1 MNFLDGYGYTP
12 HNLDMPDFG
21 KDAEKI
27 EADEP
32 VVPIARPGTTLP
44 EPDGFSGAVG
54 ALARGFETG
63 YIVAD
68 EGLTWH
74 RVKEKEIE
82 LDDKFLKRSA
92 QNDRKMGAYQ
102 TTYEDSWLFQGSQFL
117 GTMAGSF
124 KDPTMAATSATA
136 GALSMTGVGTA
147 ITAPLMLAGIYSSS
161 SKIEGGNAYKT
172 LIQEK
177 VPDSI
182 ARDLADQVGMI
193 NGSIEAV
200 GTLVL
205 GKAVSPLL
213 RSMVAKY
220 APKHIKGLAPITPG
234 YAAAASIKGLGIGV
248 VEEVL
253 TETFQE
259 VVTAYSEEKAKSIG
273 ALLKD
278 PATEEEIYDRLWD
291 TAVSTFKGAAT
302 LGLLGGGFTAHM
314 YYGQVKQAKAGADFF
329 GNLNGAAQ
337 DIKEARNPYEAARS
351 FIATQMGKTE
361 DNEQHT
367 VYVRADEFSQA
378 MQEAGVTI
386 DELRAAF
393 PDVAK
398 KLETALENGG
408 DVEMEA
414 ETFAQSIAG
423 SPLGMQ
429 LQQHARLDPSAPSYA
444 EAVRVAQE
452 YRAMQKDLIKH
463 TFTSEEEADKFL
475 GRIENS
481 ELKKKSE
488 EIVDRLQSQIVAA
501 NPRFKP
507 SEARAQAKMAA
518 AMVINLAKRANIPVD
533 KIDALVPQVVAGN
546 TPGGG
551 DGLSQAA
558 DDSLY
563 QKRTKAEPK
572 NTVKVYKLMRIMRD
586 ENGQVKRDANGQPLL
601 YALFIDSATPI
612 EMGTWYDAESPEMRV
627 LQTLPTGIHLCDN
640 ASDNTMT
647 FAEYVAAHPE
657 VKGRANRTRPGKADI
672 KWATDHGMRFMEI
685 KDASSSDAKRA
696 SKRYGDARR
705 YYNLGLNGPGAVT
718 PYALRA
724 GWHAAS
730 APSMRQIAVRNS
742 VTGAMDI
749 RADDMVWVE
758 GEMPADIDYQTE
770 ADATADG
777 DLATKMPT
785 DGFYRFYTNA
795 DKSKRKAGLDWMIGG
810 AFRPT
815 RIISDAE
822 ARSVIDQQ
830 NAELGA
836 EIPYDYGREGGRNF
850 NAETMEY
857 DEPAGDEYLQRVS
870 TALPSKAQV
879 KKGEYPDPAFVR
891 AWASYSEALKNSE
904 FTEKVAAALLALPG
918 MKGAANGKGGLEAI
932 EPIIERMADNL
943 VWLFSKIPEE
953 KRDRARKWYDGG
965 HKAAVAWAER
975 YGLYVRQTAAVIA
988 IFSPQNG
995 WFNNMT
1001 NAERLLDIYFG
1012 ARRSK
1017 PNSAHSKALREACLK
1032 EEEFKYADIRG
1043 KTLEQLISE
1052 GNLRAAA
1059 LWVRTYDAVHNP
1071 SSYNVLTPEGGVGGK
1086 ELTDKGAE
1094 KRAFFMGTATI
1105 AKALSVI
1112 VDGSVANI
1120 SEKIGT
1126 QFKVRDFYN
1135 NIYDPSNI
1143 NAVTVDTHAVG
1154 ADTLSVV
1161 SSVSQSV
1168 KENFGSIKNAA
1179 SGQNG
1184 TYPFHFEAYRRAA
1197 ERCGVSPREMQSITW
1212 EAIRV
1217 LFESDD
1223 KNELR
1228 QPVEEIWAAH
1238 DRGEIT
1244 ADEARDKIF
1253 DVAGGFSEFAW
1264 EKTPF
1269 TDKITETYDRK
1280 HVKLYDDITPPKSE
1294 PVLTFEVAPDPKDAE
1309 AVAMWDQLTPEDK
1322 LAVTQEV
1329 APWVLEQI
1337 AAQTQTYISEPVLQ
1351 RGGYLGTSNYSLL
1364 CHIADGGDYVKA
1376 GRLLASYLRQE
1387 SVMAISPDSG
1397 EGMFES
1403 KIIRISLPG
1412 YTTEQIDDL
1421 YVNYVDKVRDK
1432 NGERLIVGHSTA
1444 EGVMLISVDAK
1455 NIDEI
1460 KAGLDKQFATL
1471 KDPITYGVDDAY
1483 TGFLEP
1489 FNEQEKDNA
1498 DSRDDSGRE
1507 GGIRQEASAGYDAN
1521 LQSATDALVKEAIQ
1535 RRIERK
1541 QDDGSASVSGGD
1553 RGQRQTVRS
1562 GLPLRDGA
1570 LSDKSVEFQTAK
1582 HYGKPIPGSTSVL
1595 GFHFSSEGRDV
1606 LDSSFYGTG
1615 LRGREAERLSD
1626 AANQDIRHRTFFYAD
1641 ADAGVIPERGV
1652 GTHIHVVHLDNVY
1665 NTSEDPLGIVAEAN
1679 AKGENVERTIMQ
1691 AGFDGYYIPYVDS
1704 WQQGAVCL
1712 VGEHKVEVEQKGT
1725 FTFPPGNMKPGI
1737 KGTYVNLFSNKLNP
1751 EQVSAIKDLQSK
1763 YGYRVVQV
1771 SKDGSSLNYPPAAEA
1786 EVKAIIGDDVFAK
1799 LKKYGNVYDGRTYQ
1813 QTAFHGTGATFD
1825 AFSLDHVGEGTGK
1838 ATHGYGLYFTADRKV
1853 AEKYSNMVA
1862 DDNGNVY
1869 EVDVPEDDELIDEE
1883 ATISEQP
1890 ERVRDAIQELFDDE
1904 YGFEIPR
1911 SWNGRMIYQQIILFE
1926 EGFQEIDDVPDDYL
1940 IDIENDELAGNAQL
1954 ASERLNSLGIKGL
1967 RFTGDDG
1974 DKSFVIWD
1982 EKSIKKLDFKP
1993 DEKLIERAVENFGT
2007 TKNTKEAFYILP
2019 DGRMLDGSG
2028 RHWGADERDIAG
2040 QRQVDHQDIT
2050 EVIDD
2055 YDSPSDAMYKWM
2067 GRTGA
2072 MRFDQIVGIASV
2084 ARKPTP
2090 EQLKILKKV
2099 SKGKY
2104 LALSL
2109 QTPEGRIVDDAEFD
2123 HASPDQIDEFFEE
2136 ALEKAAQGVQG
2147 AYAQTDDARGSFSPS
2162 RNTVTLGAQADLST
2176 FSHEM
2181 GHWYLENLF
2190 KMARMEGVDA
2200 TVLEDV
2206 QTMLDTFGLKSVEEW
2221 EALDHEHKTKLH
2233 ERFAYSVELYLATGR
2248 APTKQTQGFF
2258 SRLGSWI
2265 RGVYRR
2271 YGGVETSLGETYRQ
2285 LFNEELPPISPEVKR
2300 VMDRMIASEENMVEA
2315 ERVVGFTPLFEKKPE
2330 GMSDEDWNALQRDRD
2345 EAFNAGTERLTAAR
2359 ARDEKWV
2366 NNARSRKLR
2375 EIQRKGKEIRKK
2387 GHAQVVIEVEKRP
2400 EIIAYDALRTGG
2412 KALGIDNLRMDPDSL
2427 KYFGI
2432 GDETIEKLKAMHVCR
2447 KGGLSPEDTRKLLY
2461 PVARFKSVKRMI
2473 SALLTAADKD
2483 EIIEKE
2489 VELRCK
2495 ERHSEF
2501 FDPVK
2506 MDRLVTEALI
2516 TEARARM
2523 LATELKY
2530 LAGKDG
2536 LSSSVYVEAARRAA
2550 ADMLA
2555 DMPLAKVSA
2564 KRFMMAAAAASRKAF
2579 AALAKGNREEA
2590 IRQKRIQMVNH
2601 QAALL
2606 AMDLEKGRRKFD
2618 DLRKFAFR
2626 TDKKLSA
2633 GYDLG
2638 VIAYLRAI
2646 LVQTG
2651 NGPKGVDP
2659 SEATRYLLQV
2669 SQYADDK
2676 QREKYARYQ
2685 TILDQ
2690 HSKVRIEP
2698 GKMTVAQF
2706 QQILEDIQGLKRL
2719 AIEEKTLLLDGRRM
2733 EVEDAVDELVAQ
2745 LESLKLKPVAFGVNR
2760 AVSDNERRTKLLY
2773 TIKAFVS
2780 RVESW
2785 CASADAGNEGKPFQK
2800 YIFRPIAQ
2808 AAAKYRVE
2816 NMHLQKALNDIIRP
2830 LMDNWA
2836 NVRDIEFKDKA
2847 GRVIYTFDR
2856 KAEFIGAM
2864 LHTGNDSNKKK
2875 LLLGGRGDEGLP
2887 WGAMVEQADGSQVFD
2902 SSDWDNF
2909 VRQAAQTGILTLE
2922 DMKAI
2927 QAIWDL
2933 LEGTKPIIQKAY
2945 FEYYGMYFKEIEA
2958 TPFTL
2963 PLGANGQE
2971 LAFRG
2976 GYVPAVADPDV
2987 HEDQVAFDKKELMDQ
3002 ADFFEMFPVTRPGFS
3017 HERTN
3022 ATRPLRLNV
3031 GLVGSHIQ
3039 KAMKFAMIAPA
3050 ALQVQKILRDPA
3062 FKAAVNAVDRKAINE
3077 MFAPWLKRSVEQ
3089 TVGTPTTEFGRW
3101 LNRMRG
3107 LAGMNLMAGNFV
3119 NALQQTTGLSVALSK
3134 VGVENITN
3142 ALFTLMQSP
3151 RQVVKDVME
3160 KSVFMKARL
3169 EDRAFEFQTELERIA
3184 SPQDP
3189 KKLDQ
3194 LRDFISS
3201 KAYILQTVTQQ
3212 YVDVP
3217 VWLAAYNKAI
3227 AEGRPEEDAIGD
3239 ADSAVRTTQSAFDP
3253 ETVSRVETGSP
3264 LWRSLLV
3271 FYNYFN
3277 MQLNLLGERWMVA
3290 RQTKRYGRFAADAV
3304 LVVVIPA
3311 ILSEIMAGA
3320 FSGFDTGDDDDWDA
3334 VDSLNLMT
3342 SAVGRNIVA
3351 MIPMGGNVLNV
3362 FGTNLAKSDVPGA
3375 SEAARWIFGRNPY
3388 NDRLVSVPIMT
3399 LVEGA
3404 AKAPGQIFRASEGE
3418 GSARAATRGFLD
3430 LVAVATGL
3438 PAGSLKKPVGYAA
3451 GVASGEI
3458 EPEGPLDVIRG
3469 VISGKDASK

>member
-92 QNDRKMGAYQ
+92 QNDRKMRAYQ

-117 GTMAGSF
+117 GTMVGSF

-136 GALSMTGVGTA
+136 GALSMTGVGTT

-475 GRIENS
+475 GSIENS

-507 SEARAQAKMAA
+507 SEVRAQAKMAA

-558 DDSLY
+558 DDSPY
-563 QKRTKAEPK
+563 QKRTKAEPQK
-572 NTVKVYKLMRIMRD
+572 TVKVYK
-586 ENGQVKRDANGQPLL
+586 
-601 YALFIDSATPI
+601 
-612 EMGTWYDAESPEMRV
+612 
-627 LQTLPTGIHLCDN
+627 
-640 ASDNTMT
+640 
-647 FAEYVAAHPE
+647 
-657 VKGRANRTRPGKADI
+657 
-672 KWATDHGMRFMEI
+672 
-685 KDASSSDAKRA
+685 
-696 SKRYGDARR
+696 
-705 YYNLGLNGPGAVT
+705 
-718 PYALRA
+718 
-724 GWHAAS
+724 
-730 APSMRQIAVRNS
+730 
-742 VTGAMDI
+742 
-749 RADDMVWVE
+749 
-758 GEMPADIDYQTE
+758 
-770 ADATADG
+770 
-777 DLATKMPT
+777 
-785 DGFYRFYTNA
+785 
-795 DKSKRKAGLDWMIGG
+795 
-810 AFRPT
+810 PT

-857 DEPAGDEYLQRVS
+857 DESAGDEYLQRVS

-904 FTEKVAAALLALPG
+904 FTEKVAAALLGLPG

-943 VWLFSKIPEE
+943 VWLFNKVPEE

-975 YGLYVRQTAAVIA
+975 YGLHVRQTAAVIA

-995 WFNNMT
+995 WFYNMT

-1017 PNSAHSKALREACLK
+1017 PNRAHSEALREACLK
-1032 EEEFKYADIRG
+1032 EKESKYADIRG

-1280 HVKLYDDITPPKSE
+1280 HVKLYDDIVQPKPE

-1364 CHIADGGDYVKA
+1364 CHIADGGDYVKV

-1387 SVMAISPDSG
+1387 SVMAISPDNG

-1403 KIIRISLPG
+1403 KIIHISLPG

-1421 YVNYVDKVRDK
+1421 YVNHVDKVRNK
-1432 NGERLIVGHSTA
+1432 EGERLIVGHSTA

-1455 NIDEI
+1455 DVDEI
-1460 KAGLDKQFATL
+1460 TNGLEAEFAKL
-1471 KDPITYGVDDAY
+1471 DNPVKYDVQDAY

-1489 FNEQEKDNA
+1489 YSEQEKNNA
-1498 DSRDDSGRE
+1498 TYQDDSGRV
-1507 GGIRQEASAGYDAN
+1507 GGIPQEASAGYDAN

-1535 RRIERK
+1535 RRIEHN
-1541 QDDGSASVSGGD
+1541 QNDESASVSGGD

-1737 KGTYVNLFSNKLNP
+1737 KGTYINLFSNKLNP

-1771 SKDGSSLNYPPAAEA
+1771 SKDGSSLNYPPVAEA

-1883 ATISEQP
+1883 ATLSEQP

-2040 QRQVDHQDIT
+2040 QRQVDQQDIT

-2162 RNTVTLGAQADLST
+2162 RNTITLGAQADLST

-2206 QTMLDTFGLKSVEEW
+2206 QTMLDTFGLKSVDEW

-2387 GHAQVVIEVEKRP
+2387 VHAQVVIEVEKRP

-2489 VELRCK
+2489 VERRCK

-2685 TILDQ
+2685 AILDQ

-2760 AVSDNERRTKLLY
+2760 AVTDNERRTKLLY

-2816 NMHLQKALNDIIRP
+2816 NMRLQKALNDIIRP

-2933 LEGTKPIIQKAY
+2933 LEGAKPIIQKAY

-3418 GSARAATRGFLD
+3418 GSARAATRSFLD

>member
-117 GTMAGSF
+117 GTMVGSF

-234 YAAAASIKGLGIGV
+234 YAAAASIEGLGIGV

-378 MQEAGVTI
+378 MQGAGVTI

-475 GRIENS
+475 GSIENS

-518 AMVINLAKRANIPVD
+518 AMVINLAKRANISVD
-533 KIDALVPQVVAGN
+533 KIDALVPQV
-546 TPGGG
+546 
-551 DGLSQAA
+551 
-558 DDSLY
+558 
-563 QKRTKAEPK
+563 
-572 NTVKVYKLMRIMRD
+572 
-586 ENGQVKRDANGQPLL
+586 
-601 YALFIDSATPI
+601 
-612 EMGTWYDAESPEMRV
+612 
-627 LQTLPTGIHLCDN
+627 
-640 ASDNTMT
+640 
-647 FAEYVAAHPE
+647 
-657 VKGRANRTRPGKADI
+657 
-672 KWATDHGMRFMEI
+672 
-685 KDASSSDAKRA
+685 
-696 SKRYGDARR
+696 
-705 YYNLGLNGPGAVT
+705 
-718 PYALRA
+718 
-724 GWHAAS
+724 
-730 APSMRQIAVRNS
+730 
-742 VTGAMDI
+742 
-749 RADDMVWVE
+749 
-758 GEMPADIDYQTE
+758 
-770 ADATADG
+770 
-777 DLATKMPT
+777 
-785 DGFYRFYTNA
+785 
-795 DKSKRKAGLDWMIGG
+795 
-810 AFRPT
+810 
-815 RIISDAE
+815 
-822 ARSVIDQQ
+822 
-830 NAELGA
+830 
-836 EIPYDYGREGGRNF
+836 
-850 NAETMEY
+850 
-857 DEPAGDEYLQRVS
+857 
-870 TALPSKAQV
+870 
-879 KKGEYPDPAFVR
+879 
-891 AWASYSEALKNSE
+891 
-904 FTEKVAAALLALPG
+904 
-918 MKGAANGKGGLEAI
+918 
-932 EPIIERMADNL
+932 
-943 VWLFSKIPEE
+943 
-953 KRDRARKWYDGG
+953 
-965 HKAAVAWAER
+965 
-975 YGLYVRQTAAVIA
+975 
-988 IFSPQNG
+988 
-995 WFNNMT
+995 
-1001 NAERLLDIYFG
+1001 
-1012 ARRSK
+1012 
-1017 PNSAHSKALREACLK
+1017 
-1032 EEEFKYADIRG
+1032 
-1043 KTLEQLISE
+1043 
-1052 GNLRAAA
+1052 
-1059 LWVRTYDAVHNP
+1059 
-1071 SSYNVLTPEGGVGGK
+1071 
-1086 ELTDKGAE
+1086 
-1094 KRAFFMGTATI
+1094 
-1105 AKALSVI
+1105 
-1112 VDGSVANI
+1112 
-1120 SEKIGT
+1120 
-1126 QFKVRDFYN
+1126 
-1135 NIYDPSNI
+1135 
-1143 NAVTVDTHAVG
+1143 
-1154 ADTLSVV
+1154 
-1161 SSVSQSV
+1161 
-1168 KENFGSIKNAA
+1168 
-1179 SGQNG
+1179 
-1184 TYPFHFEAYRRAA
+1184 
-1197 ERCGVSPREMQSITW
+1197 
-1212 EAIRV
+1212 
-1217 LFESDD
+1217 
-1223 KNELR
+1223 
-1228 QPVEEIWAAH
+1228 
-1238 DRGEIT
+1238 
-1244 ADEARDKIF
+1244 
-1253 DVAGGFSEFAW
+1253 VAGGFSEFAW

-1280 HVKLYDDITPPKSE
+1280 HVKLYDDIVQPKPE

-1387 SVMAISPDSG
+1387 SVMAISPDNG

-1403 KIIRISLPG
+1403 KIIHISLPG

-1421 YVNYVDKVRDK
+1421 YVNHVDKVRNK
-1432 NGERLIVGHSTA
+1432 EGERLIVGHSTA

-1455 NIDEI
+1455 DVDEI
-1460 KAGLDKQFATL
+1460 TNGLEAEFAKL
-1471 KDPITYGVDDAY
+1471 DNPVKYDVQDAY

-1489 FNEQEKDNA
+1489 YSEQEKNNA
-1498 DSRDDSGRE
+1498 TYQDDSGRV
-1507 GGIRQEASAGYDAN
+1507 GGIPQEASAGYDAN

-1582 HYGKPIPGSTSVL
+1582 HYGKPISGSTSVL

-1626 AANQDIRHRTFFYAD
+1626 AANQDIHHRTFFYAD

-1679 AKGENVERTIMQ
+1679 AKGENFERTIMQ

-1737 KGTYVNLFSNKLNP
+1737 KGTYVNLFSNKLSP

-1763 YGYRVVQV
+1763 YGYRVAQV
-1771 SKDGSSLNYPPAAEA
+1771 SKDGSSLYYPPAAEA

-1838 ATHGYGLYFTADRKV
+1838 ATHGYGLYFTANRKV

-1869 EVDVPEDDELIDEE
+1869 EVDVPEDDQLIDEE
-1883 ATISEQP
+1883 ATLSEQP

-2162 RNTVTLGAQADLST
+2162 RNTITLGAQADLST

-2206 QTMLDTFGLKSVEEW
+2206 QTMLDTFGLKSVDEW

-2248 APTKQTQGFF
+2248 APTKQTHGFF

-2387 GHAQVVIEVEKRP
+2387 VHAQVVIEVEKRP

-2427 KYFGI
+2427 KDFGI

-2489 VELRCK
+2489 VERRCK

-2669 SQYADDK
+2669 SLYADDK

-2685 TILDQ
+2685 AILDQ

-2760 AVSDNERRTKLLY
+2760 AVTDNERRTKLLY

-2816 NMHLQKALNDIIRP
+2816 NMRLQKALNDIIRP

-2933 LEGTKPIIQKAY
+2933 LERTKPIIQKAY

>member
-117 GTMAGSF
+117 GTMVGSF
-124 KDPTMAATSATA
+124 KDPMMAATSATA
-136 GALSMTGVGTA
+136 GALSMTGVGTT

-378 MQEAGVTI
+378 MQGAGVTI

-423 SPLGMQ
+423 SPLGIQ

-507 SEARAQAKMAA
+507 SEARAQAKMAT

-533 KIDALVPQVVAGN
+533 KIDALVPQV
-546 TPGGG
+546 
-551 DGLSQAA
+551 
-558 DDSLY
+558 
-563 QKRTKAEPK
+563 
-572 NTVKVYKLMRIMRD
+572 
-586 ENGQVKRDANGQPLL
+586 
-601 YALFIDSATPI
+601 
-612 EMGTWYDAESPEMRV
+612 
-627 LQTLPTGIHLCDN
+627 
-640 ASDNTMT
+640 
-647 FAEYVAAHPE
+647 
-657 VKGRANRTRPGKADI
+657 
-672 KWATDHGMRFMEI
+672 
-685 KDASSSDAKRA
+685 
-696 SKRYGDARR
+696 
-705 YYNLGLNGPGAVT
+705 
-718 PYALRA
+718 
-724 GWHAAS
+724 
-730 APSMRQIAVRNS
+730 
-742 VTGAMDI
+742 
-749 RADDMVWVE
+749 
-758 GEMPADIDYQTE
+758 
-770 ADATADG
+770 
-777 DLATKMPT
+777 
-785 DGFYRFYTNA
+785 
-795 DKSKRKAGLDWMIGG
+795 
-810 AFRPT
+810 
-815 RIISDAE
+815 
-822 ARSVIDQQ
+822 
-830 NAELGA
+830 
-836 EIPYDYGREGGRNF
+836 
-850 NAETMEY
+850 
-857 DEPAGDEYLQRVS
+857 
-870 TALPSKAQV
+870 
-879 KKGEYPDPAFVR
+879 
-891 AWASYSEALKNSE
+891 
-904 FTEKVAAALLALPG
+904 
-918 MKGAANGKGGLEAI
+918 
-932 EPIIERMADNL
+932 
-943 VWLFSKIPEE
+943 
-953 KRDRARKWYDGG
+953 
-965 HKAAVAWAER
+965 
-975 YGLYVRQTAAVIA
+975 
-988 IFSPQNG
+988 
-995 WFNNMT
+995 
-1001 NAERLLDIYFG
+1001 
-1012 ARRSK
+1012 
-1017 PNSAHSKALREACLK
+1017 
-1032 EEEFKYADIRG
+1032 
-1043 KTLEQLISE
+1043 
-1052 GNLRAAA
+1052 
-1059 LWVRTYDAVHNP
+1059 
-1071 SSYNVLTPEGGVGGK
+1071 
-1086 ELTDKGAE
+1086 
-1094 KRAFFMGTATI
+1094 
-1105 AKALSVI
+1105 
-1112 VDGSVANI
+1112 
-1120 SEKIGT
+1120 
-1126 QFKVRDFYN
+1126 
-1135 NIYDPSNI
+1135 
-1143 NAVTVDTHAVG
+1143 
-1154 ADTLSVV
+1154 
-1161 SSVSQSV
+1161 
-1168 KENFGSIKNAA
+1168 
-1179 SGQNG
+1179 
-1184 TYPFHFEAYRRAA
+1184 
-1197 ERCGVSPREMQSITW
+1197 
-1212 EAIRV
+1212 
-1217 LFESDD
+1217 
-1223 KNELR
+1223 
-1228 QPVEEIWAAH
+1228 
-1238 DRGEIT
+1238 
-1244 ADEARDKIF
+1244 
-1253 DVAGGFSEFAW
+1253 VAGGFSEFAW

-1280 HVKLYDDITPPKSE
+1280 HVKLYDDIMPPKPE

-1329 APWVLEQI
+1329 APWVVEQI

-1387 SVMAISPDSG
+1387 SVMAISPDNG

-1403 KIIRISLPG
+1403 KIIHISLPG

-1421 YVNYVDKVRDK
+1421 YVNHVDKVRNK
-1432 NGERLIVGHSTA
+1432 EGERLIVGHSTA

-1455 NIDEI
+1455 DVDEI
-1460 KAGLDKQFATL
+1460 TNGLEAEFAKL
-1471 KDPITYGVDDAY
+1471 DNPVKYDVQDAY

-1489 FNEQEKDNA
+1489 YSEQEKNNA
-1498 DSRDDSGRE
+1498 TYQDDSGRV
-1507 GGIRQEASAGYDAN
+1507 GGIPQEASAGYDAN

-1626 AANQDIRHRTFFYAD
+1626 TANQDIRHRTFFYAD

-1786 EVKAIIGDDVFAK
+1786 EVKAIIGEDVFAK

-1813 QTAFHGTGATFD
+1813 QTAFHGTGSTFD

-1869 EVDVPEDDELIDEE
+1869 EVDVPEDDQLIDEE
-1883 ATISEQP
+1883 ATLSEQP

-1940 IDIENDELAGNAQL
+1940 IDIENDELAGNTQL

-2162 RNTVTLGAQADLST
+2162 RNTITLGAQADLST

-2206 QTMLDTFGLKSVEEW
+2206 QTMLDTFGLKSVDEW

-2387 GHAQVVIEVEKRP
+2387 VHAQVVIEVEKRP

-2427 KYFGI
+2427 KDFGI

-2489 VELRCK
+2489 VERRCK
-2495 ERHSEF
+2495 ECHSEF

-2579 AALAKGNREEA
+2579 AALAKGNREDA

-2669 SQYADDK
+2669 SLYADDK

-2685 TILDQ
+2685 AILDQ

-2760 AVSDNERRTKLLY
+2760 AVTDNERRTKLLY

-2816 NMHLQKALNDIIRP
+2816 NMRLQKALNDIIRP

-3253 ETVSRVETGSP
+3253 ETVARVETGSP

-3311 ILSEIMAGA
+3311 ILSEIMAGV

>member
-117 GTMAGSF
+117 GTMVGSF

-378 MQEAGVTI
+378 MQGAGVTI

-463 TFTSEEEADKFL
+463 TVTSEEEADKFL
-475 GRIENS
+475 GSIENS

-518 AMVINLAKRANIPVD
+518 AMVINLAKRANISVD
-533 KIDALVPQVVAGN
+533 KIDALVPQV
-546 TPGGG
+546 
-551 DGLSQAA
+551 
-558 DDSLY
+558 
-563 QKRTKAEPK
+563 
-572 NTVKVYKLMRIMRD
+572 
-586 ENGQVKRDANGQPLL
+586 
-601 YALFIDSATPI
+601 
-612 EMGTWYDAESPEMRV
+612 
-627 LQTLPTGIHLCDN
+627 
-640 ASDNTMT
+640 
-647 FAEYVAAHPE
+647 
-657 VKGRANRTRPGKADI
+657 
-672 KWATDHGMRFMEI
+672 
-685 KDASSSDAKRA
+685 
-696 SKRYGDARR
+696 
-705 YYNLGLNGPGAVT
+705 
-718 PYALRA
+718 
-724 GWHAAS
+724 
-730 APSMRQIAVRNS
+730 
-742 VTGAMDI
+742 
-749 RADDMVWVE
+749 
-758 GEMPADIDYQTE
+758 
-770 ADATADG
+770 
-777 DLATKMPT
+777 
-785 DGFYRFYTNA
+785 
-795 DKSKRKAGLDWMIGG
+795 
-810 AFRPT
+810 
-815 RIISDAE
+815 
-822 ARSVIDQQ
+822 
-830 NAELGA
+830 
-836 EIPYDYGREGGRNF
+836 
-850 NAETMEY
+850 
-857 DEPAGDEYLQRVS
+857 
-870 TALPSKAQV
+870 
-879 KKGEYPDPAFVR
+879 
-891 AWASYSEALKNSE
+891 
-904 FTEKVAAALLALPG
+904 
-918 MKGAANGKGGLEAI
+918 
-932 EPIIERMADNL
+932 
-943 VWLFSKIPEE
+943 
-953 KRDRARKWYDGG
+953 
-965 HKAAVAWAER
+965 
-975 YGLYVRQTAAVIA
+975 
-988 IFSPQNG
+988 
-995 WFNNMT
+995 
-1001 NAERLLDIYFG
+1001 
-1012 ARRSK
+1012 
-1017 PNSAHSKALREACLK
+1017 
-1032 EEEFKYADIRG
+1032 
-1043 KTLEQLISE
+1043 
-1052 GNLRAAA
+1052 
-1059 LWVRTYDAVHNP
+1059 
-1071 SSYNVLTPEGGVGGK
+1071 
-1086 ELTDKGAE
+1086 
-1094 KRAFFMGTATI
+1094 
-1105 AKALSVI
+1105 
-1112 VDGSVANI
+1112 
-1120 SEKIGT
+1120 
-1126 QFKVRDFYN
+1126 
-1135 NIYDPSNI
+1135 
-1143 NAVTVDTHAVG
+1143 
-1154 ADTLSVV
+1154 
-1161 SSVSQSV
+1161 
-1168 KENFGSIKNAA
+1168 
-1179 SGQNG
+1179 
-1184 TYPFHFEAYRRAA
+1184 
-1197 ERCGVSPREMQSITW
+1197 
-1212 EAIRV
+1212 
-1217 LFESDD
+1217 
-1223 KNELR
+1223 
-1228 QPVEEIWAAH
+1228 
-1238 DRGEIT
+1238 
-1244 ADEARDKIF
+1244 
-1253 DVAGGFSEFAW
+1253 VAGGFSEFAW

-1280 HVKLYDDITPPKSE
+1280 HVKLYDDIVQPKPE

-1387 SVMAISPDSG
+1387 SVMAISPDNG

-1403 KIIRISLPG
+1403 KIIHISLPG

-1421 YVNYVDKVRDK
+1421 YVNHVDKVRNK
-1432 NGERLIVGHSTA
+1432 EGERLIVGHSTA

-1455 NIDEI
+1455 DVDEI
-1460 KAGLDKQFATL
+1460 TNGLEAEFAKL
-1471 KDPITYGVDDAY
+1471 DNPVKYDVQDAY

-1489 FNEQEKDNA
+1489 YSEQEKNNA
-1498 DSRDDSGRE
+1498 TYQDDSGRV
-1507 GGIRQEASAGYDAN
+1507 GGIPQEASAGYDAN

-1626 AANQDIRHRTFFYAD
+1626 AANQDIHHRTFFYAD

-1679 AKGENVERTIMQ
+1679 AKGENFERTIMQ

-1737 KGTYVNLFSNKLNP
+1737 KGTYVNLFSNKLSP

-1763 YGYRVVQV
+1763 YGYRVAQV
-1771 SKDGSSLNYPPAAEA
+1771 SKDGSSLYYPPAAEA

-1838 ATHGYGLYFTADRKV
+1838 ATHGYGLYFTANRKV

-1869 EVDVPEDDELIDEE
+1869 EVDVPEDDQLIDEE
-1883 ATISEQP
+1883 ATLSEQP

-2162 RNTVTLGAQADLST
+2162 RNTITLGAQADLST

-2206 QTMLDTFGLKSVEEW
+2206 QTMLDTFGLKSVDEW

-2387 GHAQVVIEVEKRP
+2387 VHAQVVIEVEKRP

-2427 KYFGI
+2427 KDFGI

-2489 VELRCK
+2489 VERRCK

-2669 SQYADDK
+2669 SLYADDK

-2685 TILDQ
+2685 AILDQ

-2760 AVSDNERRTKLLY
+2760 AVTDNERRTKLLY

-2816 NMHLQKALNDIIRP
+2816 NMRLQKALNDIIRP

-2933 LEGTKPIIQKAY
+2933 LERTKPIIQKAY

>member
-117 GTMAGSF
+117 GTMVGSF

-378 MQEAGVTI
+378 MQGAGVTI

-475 GRIENS
+475 GSIENS

-518 AMVINLAKRANIPVD
+518 AMVINLAKRANISVD
-533 KIDALVPQVVAGN
+533 KIDALVPQV
-546 TPGGG
+546 
-551 DGLSQAA
+551 
-558 DDSLY
+558 
-563 QKRTKAEPK
+563 
-572 NTVKVYKLMRIMRD
+572 
-586 ENGQVKRDANGQPLL
+586 
-601 YALFIDSATPI
+601 
-612 EMGTWYDAESPEMRV
+612 
-627 LQTLPTGIHLCDN
+627 
-640 ASDNTMT
+640 
-647 FAEYVAAHPE
+647 
-657 VKGRANRTRPGKADI
+657 
-672 KWATDHGMRFMEI
+672 
-685 KDASSSDAKRA
+685 
-696 SKRYGDARR
+696 
-705 YYNLGLNGPGAVT
+705 
-718 PYALRA
+718 
-724 GWHAAS
+724 
-730 APSMRQIAVRNS
+730 
-742 VTGAMDI
+742 
-749 RADDMVWVE
+749 
-758 GEMPADIDYQTE
+758 
-770 ADATADG
+770 
-777 DLATKMPT
+777 
-785 DGFYRFYTNA
+785 
-795 DKSKRKAGLDWMIGG
+795 
-810 AFRPT
+810 
-815 RIISDAE
+815 
-822 ARSVIDQQ
+822 
-830 NAELGA
+830 
-836 EIPYDYGREGGRNF
+836 
-850 NAETMEY
+850 
-857 DEPAGDEYLQRVS
+857 
-870 TALPSKAQV
+870 
-879 KKGEYPDPAFVR
+879 
-891 AWASYSEALKNSE
+891 
-904 FTEKVAAALLALPG
+904 
-918 MKGAANGKGGLEAI
+918 
-932 EPIIERMADNL
+932 
-943 VWLFSKIPEE
+943 
-953 KRDRARKWYDGG
+953 
-965 HKAAVAWAER
+965 
-975 YGLYVRQTAAVIA
+975 
-988 IFSPQNG
+988 
-995 WFNNMT
+995 
-1001 NAERLLDIYFG
+1001 
-1012 ARRSK
+1012 
-1017 PNSAHSKALREACLK
+1017 
-1032 EEEFKYADIRG
+1032 
-1043 KTLEQLISE
+1043 
-1052 GNLRAAA
+1052 
-1059 LWVRTYDAVHNP
+1059 
-1071 SSYNVLTPEGGVGGK
+1071 
-1086 ELTDKGAE
+1086 
-1094 KRAFFMGTATI
+1094 
-1105 AKALSVI
+1105 
-1112 VDGSVANI
+1112 
-1120 SEKIGT
+1120 
-1126 QFKVRDFYN
+1126 
-1135 NIYDPSNI
+1135 
-1143 NAVTVDTHAVG
+1143 
-1154 ADTLSVV
+1154 
-1161 SSVSQSV
+1161 
-1168 KENFGSIKNAA
+1168 
-1179 SGQNG
+1179 
-1184 TYPFHFEAYRRAA
+1184 
-1197 ERCGVSPREMQSITW
+1197 
-1212 EAIRV
+1212 
-1217 LFESDD
+1217 
-1223 KNELR
+1223 
-1228 QPVEEIWAAH
+1228 
-1238 DRGEIT
+1238 
-1244 ADEARDKIF
+1244 
-1253 DVAGGFSEFAW
+1253 VAGGFSEFAW

-1280 HVKLYDDITPPKSE
+1280 HVKLYDDIVQPKPE

-1387 SVMAISPDSG
+1387 SVMAISPDNG

-1403 KIIRISLPG
+1403 KIIHISLPG

-1421 YVNYVDKVRDK
+1421 YVNHVDKVRNK
-1432 NGERLIVGHSTA
+1432 EGERLIVGHSTA

-1455 NIDEI
+1455 DVDEI
-1460 KAGLDKQFATL
+1460 TNGLEAEFAKL
-1471 KDPITYGVDDAY
+1471 DNPVKYDVQDAY

-1489 FNEQEKDNA
+1489 YSEQEKNNA
-1498 DSRDDSGRE
+1498 TYQDDSGRV
-1507 GGIRQEASAGYDAN
+1507 GGIPQEASAGYDAN

-1626 AANQDIRHRTFFYAD
+1626 AANQDIHHRTFFYAD

-1679 AKGENVERTIMQ
+1679 AKGENFERTIMQ

-1737 KGTYVNLFSNKLNP
+1737 KGTYVNLFSNKLSP

-1763 YGYRVVQV
+1763 YGYRVAQV
-1771 SKDGSSLNYPPAAEA
+1771 SKDGSSLYYPPAAEA

-1838 ATHGYGLYFTADRKV
+1838 ATHGYGLYFTANRKV

-1869 EVDVPEDDELIDEE
+1869 EVDVPEDDQLIDEE
-1883 ATISEQP
+1883 ATLSEQP

-2162 RNTVTLGAQADLST
+2162 RNTITLGAQADLST

-2206 QTMLDTFGLKSVEEW
+2206 QTMLDTFGLKSVDEW

-2387 GHAQVVIEVEKRP
+2387 VHAQVVIEVEKRP

-2427 KYFGI
+2427 KDFGI

-2489 VELRCK
+2489 VERRCK

-2506 MDRLVTEALI
+2506 MDRLVTEAMI

-2669 SQYADDK
+2669 SLYADDK

-2685 TILDQ
+2685 AILDQ

-2760 AVSDNERRTKLLY
+2760 AVTDNERRTKLLY

-2816 NMHLQKALNDIIRP
+2816 NMRLQKALNDIIRP

-2933 LEGTKPIIQKAY
+2933 LERTKPIIQKAY

>member
-44 EPDGFSGAVG
+44 EPGGFSGAVG

-117 GTMAGSF
+117 GTMVGSF

-378 MQEAGVTI
+378 MQGAGVTI

-475 GRIENS
+475 GSIENS

-518 AMVINLAKRANIPVD
+518 AMVINLAKRANISVD
-533 KIDALVPQVVAGN
+533 KIDALVPQV
-546 TPGGG
+546 
-551 DGLSQAA
+551 
-558 DDSLY
+558 
-563 QKRTKAEPK
+563 
-572 NTVKVYKLMRIMRD
+572 
-586 ENGQVKRDANGQPLL
+586 
-601 YALFIDSATPI
+601 
-612 EMGTWYDAESPEMRV
+612 
-627 LQTLPTGIHLCDN
+627 
-640 ASDNTMT
+640 
-647 FAEYVAAHPE
+647 
-657 VKGRANRTRPGKADI
+657 
-672 KWATDHGMRFMEI
+672 
-685 KDASSSDAKRA
+685 
-696 SKRYGDARR
+696 
-705 YYNLGLNGPGAVT
+705 
-718 PYALRA
+718 
-724 GWHAAS
+724 
-730 APSMRQIAVRNS
+730 
-742 VTGAMDI
+742 
-749 RADDMVWVE
+749 
-758 GEMPADIDYQTE
+758 
-770 ADATADG
+770 
-777 DLATKMPT
+777 
-785 DGFYRFYTNA
+785 
-795 DKSKRKAGLDWMIGG
+795 
-810 AFRPT
+810 
-815 RIISDAE
+815 
-822 ARSVIDQQ
+822 
-830 NAELGA
+830 
-836 EIPYDYGREGGRNF
+836 
-850 NAETMEY
+850 
-857 DEPAGDEYLQRVS
+857 
-870 TALPSKAQV
+870 
-879 KKGEYPDPAFVR
+879 
-891 AWASYSEALKNSE
+891 
-904 FTEKVAAALLALPG
+904 
-918 MKGAANGKGGLEAI
+918 
-932 EPIIERMADNL
+932 
-943 VWLFSKIPEE
+943 
-953 KRDRARKWYDGG
+953 
-965 HKAAVAWAER
+965 
-975 YGLYVRQTAAVIA
+975 
-988 IFSPQNG
+988 
-995 WFNNMT
+995 
-1001 NAERLLDIYFG
+1001 
-1012 ARRSK
+1012 
-1017 PNSAHSKALREACLK
+1017 
-1032 EEEFKYADIRG
+1032 
-1043 KTLEQLISE
+1043 
-1052 GNLRAAA
+1052 
-1059 LWVRTYDAVHNP
+1059 
-1071 SSYNVLTPEGGVGGK
+1071 
-1086 ELTDKGAE
+1086 
-1094 KRAFFMGTATI
+1094 
-1105 AKALSVI
+1105 
-1112 VDGSVANI
+1112 
-1120 SEKIGT
+1120 
-1126 QFKVRDFYN
+1126 
-1135 NIYDPSNI
+1135 
-1143 NAVTVDTHAVG
+1143 
-1154 ADTLSVV
+1154 
-1161 SSVSQSV
+1161 
-1168 KENFGSIKNAA
+1168 
-1179 SGQNG
+1179 
-1184 TYPFHFEAYRRAA
+1184 
-1197 ERCGVSPREMQSITW
+1197 
-1212 EAIRV
+1212 
-1217 LFESDD
+1217 
-1223 KNELR
+1223 
-1228 QPVEEIWAAH
+1228 
-1238 DRGEIT
+1238 
-1244 ADEARDKIF
+1244 
-1253 DVAGGFSEFAW
+1253 VAGGFSEFAW

-1280 HVKLYDDITPPKSE
+1280 HVKLYDDIVQPKPE

-1387 SVMAISPDSG
+1387 SVMAISPDNG

-1403 KIIRISLPG
+1403 KIIHISLPG

-1421 YVNYVDKVRDK
+1421 YVNHVDKVRNK
-1432 NGERLIVGHSTA
+1432 EGERLIVGHSTA

-1455 NIDEI
+1455 DVDEI
-1460 KAGLDKQFATL
+1460 TNGLEAEFAKL
-1471 KDPITYGVDDAY
+1471 DNPVKYDVQDAY

-1489 FNEQEKDNA
+1489 YSEQEKNNA
-1498 DSRDDSGRE
+1498 TYQDDSGRV
-1507 GGIRQEASAGYDAN
+1507 GGIPQEASAGYDAN

-1626 AANQDIRHRTFFYAD
+1626 AANQDIHHRTFFYAD

-1679 AKGENVERTIMQ
+1679 AKGENFERTIMQ

-1737 KGTYVNLFSNKLNP
+1737 KGTYVNLFSNKLSP

-1763 YGYRVVQV
+1763 YGYRVAQV
-1771 SKDGSSLNYPPAAEA
+1771 SKDGSSLYYPPAAEA

-1838 ATHGYGLYFTADRKV
+1838 ATHGYGLYFTANRKV

-1869 EVDVPEDDELIDEE
+1869 EVDVPEDDQLIDEE
-1883 ATISEQP
+1883 ATLSEQP

-2162 RNTVTLGAQADLST
+2162 RNTITLGAQADLST

-2206 QTMLDTFGLKSVEEW
+2206 QTMLDTFGLKSVDEW

-2387 GHAQVVIEVEKRP
+2387 VHAQVVIEVEKRP

-2427 KYFGI
+2427 KDFGI

-2489 VELRCK
+2489 VERRCK

-2669 SQYADDK
+2669 SLYADDK

-2685 TILDQ
+2685 AILDQ

-2760 AVSDNERRTKLLY
+2760 AVTDNERRTKLLY

-2816 NMHLQKALNDIIRP
+2816 NMRLQKALNDIIRP

-2933 LEGTKPIIQKAY
+2933 LERTKPIIQKAY

>member
-117 GTMAGSF
+117 GTMVGSF

-507 SEARAQAKMAA
+507 SEARAQAKMAT

-533 KIDALVPQVVAGN
+533 KIDALVPQVVAG
-546 TPGGG
+546 
-551 DGLSQAA
+551 
-558 DDSLY
+558 
-563 QKRTKAEPK
+563 
-572 NTVKVYKLMRIMRD
+572 
-586 ENGQVKRDANGQPLL
+586 
-601 YALFIDSATPI
+601 
-612 EMGTWYDAESPEMRV
+612 
-627 LQTLPTGIHLCDN
+627 
-640 ASDNTMT
+640 
-647 FAEYVAAHPE
+647 
-657 VKGRANRTRPGKADI
+657 
-672 KWATDHGMRFMEI
+672 
-685 KDASSSDAKRA
+685 
-696 SKRYGDARR
+696 
-705 YYNLGLNGPGAVT
+705 
-718 PYALRA
+718 
-724 GWHAAS
+724 
-730 APSMRQIAVRNS
+730 
-742 VTGAMDI
+742 
-749 RADDMVWVE
+749 
-758 GEMPADIDYQTE
+758 
-770 ADATADG
+770 
-777 DLATKMPT
+777 
-785 DGFYRFYTNA
+785 
-795 DKSKRKAGLDWMIGG
+795 
-810 AFRPT
+810 
-815 RIISDAE
+815 
-822 ARSVIDQQ
+822 
-830 NAELGA
+830 
-836 EIPYDYGREGGRNF
+836 
-850 NAETMEY
+850 
-857 DEPAGDEYLQRVS
+857 
-870 TALPSKAQV
+870 
-879 KKGEYPDPAFVR
+879 
-891 AWASYSEALKNSE
+891 
-904 FTEKVAAALLALPG
+904 
-918 MKGAANGKGGLEAI
+918 
-932 EPIIERMADNL
+932 
-943 VWLFSKIPEE
+943 
-953 KRDRARKWYDGG
+953 
-965 HKAAVAWAER
+965 
-975 YGLYVRQTAAVIA
+975 
-988 IFSPQNG
+988 
-995 WFNNMT
+995 
-1001 NAERLLDIYFG
+1001 
-1012 ARRSK
+1012 
-1017 PNSAHSKALREACLK
+1017 
-1032 EEEFKYADIRG
+1032 
-1043 KTLEQLISE
+1043 
-1052 GNLRAAA
+1052 
-1059 LWVRTYDAVHNP
+1059 
-1071 SSYNVLTPEGGVGGK
+1071 
-1086 ELTDKGAE
+1086 
-1094 KRAFFMGTATI
+1094 
-1105 AKALSVI
+1105 
-1112 VDGSVANI
+1112 
-1120 SEKIGT
+1120 
-1126 QFKVRDFYN
+1126 
-1135 NIYDPSNI
+1135 
-1143 NAVTVDTHAVG
+1143 
-1154 ADTLSVV
+1154 
-1161 SSVSQSV
+1161 
-1168 KENFGSIKNAA
+1168 
-1179 SGQNG
+1179 
-1184 TYPFHFEAYRRAA
+1184 
-1197 ERCGVSPREMQSITW
+1197 
-1212 EAIRV
+1212 
-1217 LFESDD
+1217 
-1223 KNELR
+1223 
-1228 QPVEEIWAAH
+1228 
-1238 DRGEIT
+1238 
-1244 ADEARDKIF
+1244 
-1253 DVAGGFSEFAW
+1253 GFSEFAW
-1264 EKTPF
+1264 EKPPF

-1280 HVKLYDDITPPKSE
+1280 HVKLYDDITPPKPE

-1387 SVMAISPDSG
+1387 SVMAISPDNG

-1421 YVNYVDKVRDK
+1421 YVNYVDKVRNKD
-1432 NGERLIVGHSTA
+1432 GERLIVGHSTA

-1460 KAGLDKQFATL
+1460 KDGLDKQFATL

-1582 HYGKPIPGSTSVL
+1582 RYGKPIPGSTSVL

-1786 EVKAIIGDDVFAK
+1786 EVKAIIGEDVFAK

-1813 QTAFHGTGATFD
+1813 QTAFHGTGSTFD

-1869 EVDVPEDDELIDEE
+1869 EVDVPEDDQLIDEE
-1883 ATISEQP
+1883 ATLSEQP
-1890 ERVRDAIQELFDDE
+1890 EHVRDAIQELFDDE

-2050 EVIDD
+2050 EVIAD

-2162 RNTVTLGAQADLST
+2162 RNTITLGAQADLST

-2206 QTMLDTFGLKSVEEW
+2206 QTMLDTFGLKSVDEW

-2387 GHAQVVIEVEKRP
+2387 VHAQVVIEVEKRP

-2427 KYFGI
+2427 KDFGI

-2489 VELRCK
+2489 VERRCK

-2659 SEATRYLLQV
+2659 SEAIRYLLQV

-2685 TILDQ
+2685 AILDQ

-2760 AVSDNERRTKLLY
+2760 AVTDNERRTKLLY

-2816 NMHLQKALNDIIRP
+2816 NMRLQKALNDIIRP

>member
-117 GTMAGSF
+117 GTMVGSF

-378 MQEAGVTI
+378 MQGAGVTI

-475 GRIENS
+475 GSIENS

-518 AMVINLAKRANIPVD
+518 AMVINLAKRANISVD
-533 KIDALVPQVVAGN
+533 KIDALVPQA
-546 TPGGG
+546 
-551 DGLSQAA
+551 
-558 DDSLY
+558 
-563 QKRTKAEPK
+563 
-572 NTVKVYKLMRIMRD
+572 
-586 ENGQVKRDANGQPLL
+586 
-601 YALFIDSATPI
+601 
-612 EMGTWYDAESPEMRV
+612 
-627 LQTLPTGIHLCDN
+627 
-640 ASDNTMT
+640 
-647 FAEYVAAHPE
+647 
-657 VKGRANRTRPGKADI
+657 
-672 KWATDHGMRFMEI
+672 
-685 KDASSSDAKRA
+685 
-696 SKRYGDARR
+696 
-705 YYNLGLNGPGAVT
+705 
-718 PYALRA
+718 
-724 GWHAAS
+724 
-730 APSMRQIAVRNS
+730 
-742 VTGAMDI
+742 
-749 RADDMVWVE
+749 
-758 GEMPADIDYQTE
+758 
-770 ADATADG
+770 
-777 DLATKMPT
+777 
-785 DGFYRFYTNA
+785 
-795 DKSKRKAGLDWMIGG
+795 
-810 AFRPT
+810 
-815 RIISDAE
+815 
-822 ARSVIDQQ
+822 
-830 NAELGA
+830 
-836 EIPYDYGREGGRNF
+836 
-850 NAETMEY
+850 
-857 DEPAGDEYLQRVS
+857 
-870 TALPSKAQV
+870 
-879 KKGEYPDPAFVR
+879 
-891 AWASYSEALKNSE
+891 
-904 FTEKVAAALLALPG
+904 
-918 MKGAANGKGGLEAI
+918 
-932 EPIIERMADNL
+932 
-943 VWLFSKIPEE
+943 
-953 KRDRARKWYDGG
+953 
-965 HKAAVAWAER
+965 
-975 YGLYVRQTAAVIA
+975 
-988 IFSPQNG
+988 
-995 WFNNMT
+995 
-1001 NAERLLDIYFG
+1001 
-1012 ARRSK
+1012 
-1017 PNSAHSKALREACLK
+1017 
-1032 EEEFKYADIRG
+1032 
-1043 KTLEQLISE
+1043 
-1052 GNLRAAA
+1052 
-1059 LWVRTYDAVHNP
+1059 
-1071 SSYNVLTPEGGVGGK
+1071 
-1086 ELTDKGAE
+1086 
-1094 KRAFFMGTATI
+1094 
-1105 AKALSVI
+1105 
-1112 VDGSVANI
+1112 
-1120 SEKIGT
+1120 
-1126 QFKVRDFYN
+1126 
-1135 NIYDPSNI
+1135 
-1143 NAVTVDTHAVG
+1143 
-1154 ADTLSVV
+1154 
-1161 SSVSQSV
+1161 
-1168 KENFGSIKNAA
+1168 
-1179 SGQNG
+1179 
-1184 TYPFHFEAYRRAA
+1184 
-1197 ERCGVSPREMQSITW
+1197 
-1212 EAIRV
+1212 
-1217 LFESDD
+1217 
-1223 KNELR
+1223 
-1228 QPVEEIWAAH
+1228 
-1238 DRGEIT
+1238 
-1244 ADEARDKIF
+1244 
-1253 DVAGGFSEFAW
+1253 VAGGFSEFAW

-1280 HVKLYDDITPPKSE
+1280 HVKLYDDIVQPKPE

-1387 SVMAISPDSG
+1387 SVMAISPDNG

-1403 KIIRISLPG
+1403 KIIHISLPG

-1421 YVNYVDKVRDK
+1421 YVNHVDKVRNK
-1432 NGERLIVGHSTA
+1432 EGERLIVGHSTA

-1455 NIDEI
+1455 DVDEI
-1460 KAGLDKQFATL
+1460 TNGLEAEFAKL
-1471 KDPITYGVDDAY
+1471 DNPVKYDVQDAY

-1489 FNEQEKDNA
+1489 YSEQEKNNA
-1498 DSRDDSGRE
+1498 TYQDDSGRV
-1507 GGIRQEASAGYDAN
+1507 GGIPQEASAGYDAN

-1626 AANQDIRHRTFFYAD
+1626 AANQDIHHRTFFYAD

-1679 AKGENVERTIMQ
+1679 AKGENFERTIMQ

-1737 KGTYVNLFSNKLNP
+1737 KGTYVNLFSNKLSP

-1763 YGYRVVQV
+1763 YGYRVAQV
-1771 SKDGSSLNYPPAAEA
+1771 SKDGSSLYYPPAAEA

-1838 ATHGYGLYFTADRKV
+1838 ATHGYGLYFTANRKV

-1869 EVDVPEDDELIDEE
+1869 EVDVPEDDQLIDEE
-1883 ATISEQP
+1883 ATLSEQP

-2162 RNTVTLGAQADLST
+2162 RNTITLGAQADLST

-2206 QTMLDTFGLKSVEEW
+2206 QTMLDTFGLKSVDEW

-2387 GHAQVVIEVEKRP
+2387 VHAQVVIEVEKRP

-2427 KYFGI
+2427 KDFGI

-2489 VELRCK
+2489 VERRCK

-2669 SQYADDK
+2669 SLYADDK

-2685 TILDQ
+2685 AILDQ

-2760 AVSDNERRTKLLY
+2760 AVTDNERRTKLLY

-2816 NMHLQKALNDIIRP
+2816 NMRLQKALNDIIRP

-2933 LEGTKPIIQKAY
+2933 LERTKPIIQKAY

>member
-117 GTMAGSF
+117 GTMVGSF

-161 SKIEGGNAYKT
+161 SKIEGGNAHKT

-329 GNLNGAAQ
+329 GNLNGAAK

-378 MQEAGVTI
+378 MQGAGVTI

-475 GRIENS
+475 GSIENS

-533 KIDALVPQVVAGN
+533 KIDALVPQVVAG
-546 TPGGG
+546 
-551 DGLSQAA
+551 
-558 DDSLY
+558 
-563 QKRTKAEPK
+563 
-572 NTVKVYKLMRIMRD
+572 
-586 ENGQVKRDANGQPLL
+586 
-601 YALFIDSATPI
+601 
-612 EMGTWYDAESPEMRV
+612 
-627 LQTLPTGIHLCDN
+627 
-640 ASDNTMT
+640 
-647 FAEYVAAHPE
+647 
-657 VKGRANRTRPGKADI
+657 
-672 KWATDHGMRFMEI
+672 
-685 KDASSSDAKRA
+685 
-696 SKRYGDARR
+696 
-705 YYNLGLNGPGAVT
+705 
-718 PYALRA
+718 
-724 GWHAAS
+724 
-730 APSMRQIAVRNS
+730 
-742 VTGAMDI
+742 
-749 RADDMVWVE
+749 
-758 GEMPADIDYQTE
+758 
-770 ADATADG
+770 
-777 DLATKMPT
+777 
-785 DGFYRFYTNA
+785 
-795 DKSKRKAGLDWMIGG
+795 
-810 AFRPT
+810 
-815 RIISDAE
+815 
-822 ARSVIDQQ
+822 
-830 NAELGA
+830 
-836 EIPYDYGREGGRNF
+836 
-850 NAETMEY
+850 
-857 DEPAGDEYLQRVS
+857 
-870 TALPSKAQV
+870 
-879 KKGEYPDPAFVR
+879 
-891 AWASYSEALKNSE
+891 
-904 FTEKVAAALLALPG
+904 
-918 MKGAANGKGGLEAI
+918 
-932 EPIIERMADNL
+932 
-943 VWLFSKIPEE
+943 
-953 KRDRARKWYDGG
+953 
-965 HKAAVAWAER
+965 
-975 YGLYVRQTAAVIA
+975 
-988 IFSPQNG
+988 
-995 WFNNMT
+995 
-1001 NAERLLDIYFG
+1001 
-1012 ARRSK
+1012 
-1017 PNSAHSKALREACLK
+1017 
-1032 EEEFKYADIRG
+1032 
-1043 KTLEQLISE
+1043 
-1052 GNLRAAA
+1052 
-1059 LWVRTYDAVHNP
+1059 
-1071 SSYNVLTPEGGVGGK
+1071 
-1086 ELTDKGAE
+1086 
-1094 KRAFFMGTATI
+1094 
-1105 AKALSVI
+1105 
-1112 VDGSVANI
+1112 
-1120 SEKIGT
+1120 
-1126 QFKVRDFYN
+1126 
-1135 NIYDPSNI
+1135 
-1143 NAVTVDTHAVG
+1143 
-1154 ADTLSVV
+1154 
-1161 SSVSQSV
+1161 
-1168 KENFGSIKNAA
+1168 
-1179 SGQNG
+1179 
-1184 TYPFHFEAYRRAA
+1184 
-1197 ERCGVSPREMQSITW
+1197 
-1212 EAIRV
+1212 
-1217 LFESDD
+1217 
-1223 KNELR
+1223 
-1228 QPVEEIWAAH
+1228 
-1238 DRGEIT
+1238 
-1244 ADEARDKIF
+1244 
-1253 DVAGGFSEFAW
+1253 GFSEFAW

-1280 HVKLYDDITPPKSE
+1280 HVKLYDDIVQPKPE

-1387 SVMAISPDSG
+1387 SVMAISPDNG

-1403 KIIRISLPG
+1403 KIIHISLPG

-1421 YVNYVDKVRDK
+1421 YVNHVDKVRNK
-1432 NGERLIVGHSTA
+1432 EGERLIVGHSTA

-1455 NIDEI
+1455 DVDEI
-1460 KAGLDKQFATL
+1460 TNGLEAEFAKL
-1471 KDPITYGVDDAY
+1471 DNPVKYDVQDAY

-1489 FNEQEKDNA
+1489 YSEQEKNNA
-1498 DSRDDSGRE
+1498 TYQDDSGRV
-1507 GGIRQEASAGYDAN
+1507 GGIPQEASAGYDAN

-1786 EVKAIIGDDVFAK
+1786 EVKAIIGEDVFAK

-1813 QTAFHGTGATFD
+1813 QTAFHGTGSTFD

-1869 EVDVPEDDELIDEE
+1869 EVDVPEDDQLIDEE

-2040 QRQVDHQDIT
+2040 QRQVDQQDIT

-2162 RNTVTLGAQADLST
+2162 RNTITLGAQADLST

-2206 QTMLDTFGLKSVEEW
+2206 QTMLDTFGLKSVDEW

-2387 GHAQVVIEVEKRP
+2387 VHAQVVIEVEKRP

-2489 VELRCK
+2489 VERRCK

-2590 IRQKRIQMVNH
+2590 IRQKRTQMVNH

-2669 SQYADDK
+2669 FQYADDK

-2685 TILDQ
+2685 AILDQ

-2760 AVSDNERRTKLLY
+2760 AVTDNERRTKLLY

-2816 NMHLQKALNDIIRP
+2816 NMRLQKALNDIIRP
-2830 LMDNWA
+2830 QMDNWA

-2945 FEYYGMYFKEIEA
+2945 FEYYGMYFKEIEV

-3119 NALQQTTGLSVALSK
+3119 NALQQTTGLSVALTK

-3253 ETVSRVETGSP
+3253 ETVARVETGSP

-3418 GSARAATRGFLD
+3418 GSARAATRSFLD

>member
-117 GTMAGSF
+117 GTMVGSF

-136 GALSMTGVGTA
+136 GALSMTGVGTT

-475 GRIENS
+475 GSIENS

-533 KIDALVPQVVAGN
+533 KIDALVPQVVAG
-546 TPGGG
+546 
-551 DGLSQAA
+551 
-558 DDSLY
+558 
-563 QKRTKAEPK
+563 
-572 NTVKVYKLMRIMRD
+572 
-586 ENGQVKRDANGQPLL
+586 
-601 YALFIDSATPI
+601 
-612 EMGTWYDAESPEMRV
+612 
-627 LQTLPTGIHLCDN
+627 
-640 ASDNTMT
+640 
-647 FAEYVAAHPE
+647 
-657 VKGRANRTRPGKADI
+657 
-672 KWATDHGMRFMEI
+672 
-685 KDASSSDAKRA
+685 
-696 SKRYGDARR
+696 
-705 YYNLGLNGPGAVT
+705 
-718 PYALRA
+718 
-724 GWHAAS
+724 
-730 APSMRQIAVRNS
+730 
-742 VTGAMDI
+742 
-749 RADDMVWVE
+749 
-758 GEMPADIDYQTE
+758 
-770 ADATADG
+770 
-777 DLATKMPT
+777 
-785 DGFYRFYTNA
+785 
-795 DKSKRKAGLDWMIGG
+795 
-810 AFRPT
+810 
-815 RIISDAE
+815 
-822 ARSVIDQQ
+822 
-830 NAELGA
+830 
-836 EIPYDYGREGGRNF
+836 
-850 NAETMEY
+850 
-857 DEPAGDEYLQRVS
+857 
-870 TALPSKAQV
+870 
-879 KKGEYPDPAFVR
+879 
-891 AWASYSEALKNSE
+891 
-904 FTEKVAAALLALPG
+904 
-918 MKGAANGKGGLEAI
+918 
-932 EPIIERMADNL
+932 
-943 VWLFSKIPEE
+943 
-953 KRDRARKWYDGG
+953 
-965 HKAAVAWAER
+965 
-975 YGLYVRQTAAVIA
+975 
-988 IFSPQNG
+988 
-995 WFNNMT
+995 
-1001 NAERLLDIYFG
+1001 
-1012 ARRSK
+1012 
-1017 PNSAHSKALREACLK
+1017 
-1032 EEEFKYADIRG
+1032 
-1043 KTLEQLISE
+1043 
-1052 GNLRAAA
+1052 
-1059 LWVRTYDAVHNP
+1059 
-1071 SSYNVLTPEGGVGGK
+1071 
-1086 ELTDKGAE
+1086 
-1094 KRAFFMGTATI
+1094 
-1105 AKALSVI
+1105 
-1112 VDGSVANI
+1112 
-1120 SEKIGT
+1120 
-1126 QFKVRDFYN
+1126 
-1135 NIYDPSNI
+1135 
-1143 NAVTVDTHAVG
+1143 
-1154 ADTLSVV
+1154 
-1161 SSVSQSV
+1161 
-1168 KENFGSIKNAA
+1168 
-1179 SGQNG
+1179 
-1184 TYPFHFEAYRRAA
+1184 
-1197 ERCGVSPREMQSITW
+1197 
-1212 EAIRV
+1212 
-1217 LFESDD
+1217 
-1223 KNELR
+1223 
-1228 QPVEEIWAAH
+1228 
-1238 DRGEIT
+1238 
-1244 ADEARDKIF
+1244 
-1253 DVAGGFSEFAW
+1253 GFSEFAW

-1280 HVKLYDDITPPKSE
+1280 HVKLYDDIVQPKPE

-1387 SVMAISPDSG
+1387 SVMAISPDNG

-1403 KIIRISLPG
+1403 KIIHISLPG

-1421 YVNYVDKVRDK
+1421 YVNHVDKVRNK
-1432 NGERLIVGHSTA
+1432 EGERLIVGHSTA

-1455 NIDEI
+1455 DVDEI
-1460 KAGLDKQFATL
+1460 TNGLEAEFAKL
-1471 KDPITYGVDDAY
+1471 DNPVKYDVQDAY

-1489 FNEQEKDNA
+1489 YSEQEKNNA
-1498 DSRDDSGRE
+1498 TYQDDSGRV
-1507 GGIRQEASAGYDAN
+1507 GGIPQEASAGYDAN

-1553 RGQRQTVRS
+1553 RRQQPNLRS
-1562 GLPLRDGA
+1562 GLPLRAGGI
-1570 LSDKSVEFQTAK
+1570 SDRGIEFQTTK

-1595 GFHFSSEGRDV
+1595 GFHFSSEERHV

-1615 LRGREAERLSD
+1615 MRGRESDRLSD
-1626 AANQDIRHRTFFYAD
+1626 AANQDIRNRTYFYVD
-1641 ADAGVIPERGV
+1641 ADAGVIPETGV

-1665 NTSEDPLGIVAEAN
+1665 NVSEDPLGLVAKAR
-1679 AKGENVERTIMQ
+1679 ADHENFERVIMN
-1691 AGFDGYYIPYVDS
+1691 AGFDGYYKPYEEG
-1704 WQQGAVCL
+1704 WGQGAVCL
-1712 VGEHKVEVEQKGT
+1712 VGDHKIEVEPKGT
-1725 FTFPPGNMKPGI
+1725 YTRPSGNLNPGV
-1737 KGTYVNLFSNKLNP
+1737 KGTYVNLFSNKLSP

-1771 SKDGSSLNYPPAAEA
+1771 SKDGSSLYYPPAAEA

-1799 LKKYGNVYDGRTYQ
+1799 LKKYGNVYDGRTYR

-1869 EVDVPEDDELIDEE
+1869 EVDVPEDDQLIDEE
-1883 ATISEQP
+1883 ATLSEQP

-2162 RNTVTLGAQADLST
+2162 RNTITLGAQADLST

-2206 QTMLDTFGLKSVEEW
+2206 QTMLDTFGLKSVDEW

-2387 GHAQVVIEVEKRP
+2387 VHAQVVIEVEKRP

-2427 KYFGI
+2427 KDFGI

-2489 VELRCK
+2489 VERRCK

-2669 SQYADDK
+2669 SLYADDK

-2685 TILDQ
+2685 AILDQ

-2760 AVSDNERRTKLLY
+2760 AVTDNERRTKLLY

-2816 NMHLQKALNDIIRP
+2816 NMRLQKALNDIIRP

-3418 GSARAATRGFLD
+3418 GSARAATRSFLD

>member
-117 GTMAGSF
+117 GTMVGSF

-136 GALSMTGVGTA
+136 GALSMTGVGTT

-177 VPDSI
+177 LPDSI

-378 MQEAGVTI
+378 MQGAGVTI

-475 GRIENS
+475 GSIENS

-518 AMVINLAKRANIPVD
+518 AMVINLAKRANISVD
-533 KIDALVPQVVAGN
+533 KIDALVPQV
-546 TPGGG
+546 
-551 DGLSQAA
+551 
-558 DDSLY
+558 
-563 QKRTKAEPK
+563 
-572 NTVKVYKLMRIMRD
+572 
-586 ENGQVKRDANGQPLL
+586 
-601 YALFIDSATPI
+601 
-612 EMGTWYDAESPEMRV
+612 
-627 LQTLPTGIHLCDN
+627 
-640 ASDNTMT
+640 
-647 FAEYVAAHPE
+647 
-657 VKGRANRTRPGKADI
+657 
-672 KWATDHGMRFMEI
+672 
-685 KDASSSDAKRA
+685 
-696 SKRYGDARR
+696 
-705 YYNLGLNGPGAVT
+705 
-718 PYALRA
+718 
-724 GWHAAS
+724 
-730 APSMRQIAVRNS
+730 
-742 VTGAMDI
+742 
-749 RADDMVWVE
+749 
-758 GEMPADIDYQTE
+758 
-770 ADATADG
+770 
-777 DLATKMPT
+777 
-785 DGFYRFYTNA
+785 
-795 DKSKRKAGLDWMIGG
+795 
-810 AFRPT
+810 
-815 RIISDAE
+815 
-822 ARSVIDQQ
+822 
-830 NAELGA
+830 
-836 EIPYDYGREGGRNF
+836 
-850 NAETMEY
+850 
-857 DEPAGDEYLQRVS
+857 
-870 TALPSKAQV
+870 
-879 KKGEYPDPAFVR
+879 
-891 AWASYSEALKNSE
+891 
-904 FTEKVAAALLALPG
+904 
-918 MKGAANGKGGLEAI
+918 
-932 EPIIERMADNL
+932 
-943 VWLFSKIPEE
+943 
-953 KRDRARKWYDGG
+953 
-965 HKAAVAWAER
+965 
-975 YGLYVRQTAAVIA
+975 
-988 IFSPQNG
+988 
-995 WFNNMT
+995 
-1001 NAERLLDIYFG
+1001 
-1012 ARRSK
+1012 
-1017 PNSAHSKALREACLK
+1017 
-1032 EEEFKYADIRG
+1032 
-1043 KTLEQLISE
+1043 
-1052 GNLRAAA
+1052 
-1059 LWVRTYDAVHNP
+1059 
-1071 SSYNVLTPEGGVGGK
+1071 
-1086 ELTDKGAE
+1086 
-1094 KRAFFMGTATI
+1094 
-1105 AKALSVI
+1105 
-1112 VDGSVANI
+1112 
-1120 SEKIGT
+1120 
-1126 QFKVRDFYN
+1126 
-1135 NIYDPSNI
+1135 
-1143 NAVTVDTHAVG
+1143 
-1154 ADTLSVV
+1154 
-1161 SSVSQSV
+1161 
-1168 KENFGSIKNAA
+1168 
-1179 SGQNG
+1179 
-1184 TYPFHFEAYRRAA
+1184 
-1197 ERCGVSPREMQSITW
+1197 
-1212 EAIRV
+1212 
-1217 LFESDD
+1217 
-1223 KNELR
+1223 
-1228 QPVEEIWAAH
+1228 
-1238 DRGEIT
+1238 
-1244 ADEARDKIF
+1244 
-1253 DVAGGFSEFAW
+1253 VAGGFSEFAW

-1280 HVKLYDDITPPKSE
+1280 HVKLYDDIVQPKPE

-1337 AAQTQTYISEPVLQ
+1337 AAQTQTYISEPILQ

-1387 SVMAISPDSG
+1387 SVMAISPDNG

-1403 KIIRISLPG
+1403 KIIHISLPG

-1421 YVNYVDKVRDK
+1421 YVNHVDKVRNK
-1432 NGERLIVGHSTA
+1432 EGERLIVGHSTA

-1455 NIDEI
+1455 DVDEI
-1460 KAGLDKQFATL
+1460 TNGLEAEFAKL
-1471 KDPITYGVDDAY
+1471 DNPVKYDVQDAY

-1489 FNEQEKDNA
+1489 YSEQEKNNA
-1498 DSRDDSGRE
+1498 TYQDDSGRV
-1507 GGIRQEASAGYDAN
+1507 GGIPQEASAGYDAN

-1679 AKGENVERTIMQ
+1679 AKGENFERTIMQ

-1737 KGTYVNLFSNKLNP
+1737 KGTYVNLFSNKLSP

-1763 YGYRVVQV
+1763 YGYRVAQV
-1771 SKDGSSLNYPPAAEA
+1771 SKDGSSLYYPPAAEA

-1838 ATHGYGLYFTADRKV
+1838 ATHGYGLYFTANRKV

-1869 EVDVPEDDELIDEE
+1869 EVDVPEDDQLIDEE
-1883 ATISEQP
+1883 ATLSEQP

-2162 RNTVTLGAQADLST
+2162 RNTIALGAQADLST

-2206 QTMLDTFGLKSVEEW
+2206 QTMLDTFGLKSVDEW

-2387 GHAQVVIEVEKRP
+2387 VHAQVVIEVEKRP

-2427 KYFGI
+2427 KDFGI

-2489 VELRCK
+2489 VERRCK

-2638 VIAYLRAI
+2638 VLAYLRAI

-2676 QREKYARYQ
+2676 QREKYVRYQ
-2685 TILDQ
+2685 AILDQ

-2760 AVSDNERRTKLLY
+2760 AVTDNERRTKLLY

-2816 NMHLQKALNDIIRP
+2816 NMRLQKALNDIIRP

-3311 ILSEIMAGA
+3311 ILSEIMAGV

>member
-117 GTMAGSF
+117 GTMVGSF

-136 GALSMTGVGTA
+136 GALSMTGVGTT

-329 GNLNGAAQ
+329 GNLNGAAK

-475 GRIENS
+475 GSIENS

-533 KIDALVPQVVAGN
+533 KIDALVPQVVAG
-546 TPGGG
+546 
-551 DGLSQAA
+551 
-558 DDSLY
+558 
-563 QKRTKAEPK
+563 
-572 NTVKVYKLMRIMRD
+572 
-586 ENGQVKRDANGQPLL
+586 
-601 YALFIDSATPI
+601 
-612 EMGTWYDAESPEMRV
+612 
-627 LQTLPTGIHLCDN
+627 
-640 ASDNTMT
+640 
-647 FAEYVAAHPE
+647 
-657 VKGRANRTRPGKADI
+657 
-672 KWATDHGMRFMEI
+672 
-685 KDASSSDAKRA
+685 
-696 SKRYGDARR
+696 
-705 YYNLGLNGPGAVT
+705 
-718 PYALRA
+718 
-724 GWHAAS
+724 
-730 APSMRQIAVRNS
+730 
-742 VTGAMDI
+742 
-749 RADDMVWVE
+749 
-758 GEMPADIDYQTE
+758 
-770 ADATADG
+770 
-777 DLATKMPT
+777 
-785 DGFYRFYTNA
+785 
-795 DKSKRKAGLDWMIGG
+795 
-810 AFRPT
+810 
-815 RIISDAE
+815 
-822 ARSVIDQQ
+822 
-830 NAELGA
+830 
-836 EIPYDYGREGGRNF
+836 
-850 NAETMEY
+850 
-857 DEPAGDEYLQRVS
+857 
-870 TALPSKAQV
+870 
-879 KKGEYPDPAFVR
+879 
-891 AWASYSEALKNSE
+891 
-904 FTEKVAAALLALPG
+904 
-918 MKGAANGKGGLEAI
+918 
-932 EPIIERMADNL
+932 
-943 VWLFSKIPEE
+943 
-953 KRDRARKWYDGG
+953 
-965 HKAAVAWAER
+965 
-975 YGLYVRQTAAVIA
+975 
-988 IFSPQNG
+988 
-995 WFNNMT
+995 
-1001 NAERLLDIYFG
+1001 
-1012 ARRSK
+1012 
-1017 PNSAHSKALREACLK
+1017 
-1032 EEEFKYADIRG
+1032 
-1043 KTLEQLISE
+1043 
-1052 GNLRAAA
+1052 
-1059 LWVRTYDAVHNP
+1059 
-1071 SSYNVLTPEGGVGGK
+1071 
-1086 ELTDKGAE
+1086 
-1094 KRAFFMGTATI
+1094 
-1105 AKALSVI
+1105 
-1112 VDGSVANI
+1112 
-1120 SEKIGT
+1120 
-1126 QFKVRDFYN
+1126 
-1135 NIYDPSNI
+1135 
-1143 NAVTVDTHAVG
+1143 
-1154 ADTLSVV
+1154 
-1161 SSVSQSV
+1161 
-1168 KENFGSIKNAA
+1168 
-1179 SGQNG
+1179 
-1184 TYPFHFEAYRRAA
+1184 
-1197 ERCGVSPREMQSITW
+1197 
-1212 EAIRV
+1212 
-1217 LFESDD
+1217 
-1223 KNELR
+1223 
-1228 QPVEEIWAAH
+1228 
-1238 DRGEIT
+1238 
-1244 ADEARDKIF
+1244 
-1253 DVAGGFSEFAW
+1253 GFSEFAW

-1280 HVKLYDDITPPKSE
+1280 HVKLYDDIVQPKPE

-1387 SVMAISPDSG
+1387 SVMAISPDNG

-1403 KIIRISLPG
+1403 KIIHISLPG

-1421 YVNYVDKVRDK
+1421 YVNHVDKVRNK
-1432 NGERLIVGHSTA
+1432 EGERLIVGHSTA

-1455 NIDEI
+1455 DVDEI
-1460 KAGLDKQFATL
+1460 TNGLEAEFAKL
-1471 KDPITYGVDDAY
+1471 DNPVKYDVQDAY

-1489 FNEQEKDNA
+1489 YSEQEKNNA
-1498 DSRDDSGRE
+1498 TYQDDSGRV
-1507 GGIRQEASAGYDAN
+1507 GGIPQEASAGYDAN

-1786 EVKAIIGDDVFAK
+1786 EVKAIIGEDVFAK

-1813 QTAFHGTGATFD
+1813 QTAFHGTGSTFD

-1869 EVDVPEDDELIDEE
+1869 EVDVPEDDQLIDEE

-2040 QRQVDHQDIT
+2040 QRQVDQQDIT

-2162 RNTVTLGAQADLST
+2162 RNTITLGAQADLST

-2206 QTMLDTFGLKSVEEW
+2206 QTMLDTFGLKSVDEW

-2387 GHAQVVIEVEKRP
+2387 AHAQVVIEVEKRP

-2427 KYFGI
+2427 KGFGI

-2489 VELRCK
+2489 VERRCK

-2669 SQYADDK
+2669 FQYADDK

-2685 TILDQ
+2685 AILDQ

-2760 AVSDNERRTKLLY
+2760 AVTDNERRTKLLY

-2816 NMHLQKALNDIIRP
+2816 NMRLQKALNDIIRP

-3451 GVASGEI
+3451 GIASGEI

>member
-117 GTMAGSF
+117 GTMVGSF

-329 GNLNGAAQ
+329 GNLNGAAK

-378 MQEAGVTI
+378 MQGAGVTI

-475 GRIENS
+475 GSIENS

-488 EIVDRLQSQIVAA
+488 EIVDRLQSQIVVA

-533 KIDALVPQVVAGN
+533 KIDALVPQVVAG
-546 TPGGG
+546 
-551 DGLSQAA
+551 
-558 DDSLY
+558 
-563 QKRTKAEPK
+563 
-572 NTVKVYKLMRIMRD
+572 
-586 ENGQVKRDANGQPLL
+586 
-601 YALFIDSATPI
+601 
-612 EMGTWYDAESPEMRV
+612 
-627 LQTLPTGIHLCDN
+627 
-640 ASDNTMT
+640 
-647 FAEYVAAHPE
+647 
-657 VKGRANRTRPGKADI
+657 
-672 KWATDHGMRFMEI
+672 
-685 KDASSSDAKRA
+685 
-696 SKRYGDARR
+696 
-705 YYNLGLNGPGAVT
+705 
-718 PYALRA
+718 
-724 GWHAAS
+724 
-730 APSMRQIAVRNS
+730 
-742 VTGAMDI
+742 
-749 RADDMVWVE
+749 
-758 GEMPADIDYQTE
+758 
-770 ADATADG
+770 
-777 DLATKMPT
+777 
-785 DGFYRFYTNA
+785 
-795 DKSKRKAGLDWMIGG
+795 
-810 AFRPT
+810 
-815 RIISDAE
+815 
-822 ARSVIDQQ
+822 
-830 NAELGA
+830 
-836 EIPYDYGREGGRNF
+836 
-850 NAETMEY
+850 
-857 DEPAGDEYLQRVS
+857 
-870 TALPSKAQV
+870 
-879 KKGEYPDPAFVR
+879 
-891 AWASYSEALKNSE
+891 
-904 FTEKVAAALLALPG
+904 
-918 MKGAANGKGGLEAI
+918 
-932 EPIIERMADNL
+932 
-943 VWLFSKIPEE
+943 
-953 KRDRARKWYDGG
+953 
-965 HKAAVAWAER
+965 
-975 YGLYVRQTAAVIA
+975 
-988 IFSPQNG
+988 
-995 WFNNMT
+995 
-1001 NAERLLDIYFG
+1001 
-1012 ARRSK
+1012 
-1017 PNSAHSKALREACLK
+1017 
-1032 EEEFKYADIRG
+1032 
-1043 KTLEQLISE
+1043 
-1052 GNLRAAA
+1052 
-1059 LWVRTYDAVHNP
+1059 
-1071 SSYNVLTPEGGVGGK
+1071 
-1086 ELTDKGAE
+1086 
-1094 KRAFFMGTATI
+1094 
-1105 AKALSVI
+1105 
-1112 VDGSVANI
+1112 
-1120 SEKIGT
+1120 
-1126 QFKVRDFYN
+1126 
-1135 NIYDPSNI
+1135 
-1143 NAVTVDTHAVG
+1143 
-1154 ADTLSVV
+1154 
-1161 SSVSQSV
+1161 
-1168 KENFGSIKNAA
+1168 
-1179 SGQNG
+1179 
-1184 TYPFHFEAYRRAA
+1184 
-1197 ERCGVSPREMQSITW
+1197 
-1212 EAIRV
+1212 
-1217 LFESDD
+1217 
-1223 KNELR
+1223 
-1228 QPVEEIWAAH
+1228 
-1238 DRGEIT
+1238 
-1244 ADEARDKIF
+1244 
-1253 DVAGGFSEFAW
+1253 GFSEFAW

-1280 HVKLYDDITPPKSE
+1280 HVKLYDDIVQPKPE

-1309 AVAMWDQLTPEDK
+1309 AVAMWNQLTPEDK

-1387 SVMAISPDSG
+1387 SVMAISPDNG

-1403 KIIRISLPG
+1403 KIIHISLPG

-1421 YVNYVDKVRDK
+1421 YVNHVDKVRNK
-1432 NGERLIVGHSTA
+1432 EGERLIVGHSTA

-1455 NIDEI
+1455 DVDEI
-1460 KAGLDKQFATL
+1460 TNGLEAEFAKL
-1471 KDPITYGVDDAY
+1471 DNPVKYDVQDAY

-1489 FNEQEKDNA
+1489 YSEQEKNNA
-1498 DSRDDSGRE
+1498 TYQDDSGRV
-1507 GGIRQEASAGYDAN
+1507 GGIPQEASAGYDAN

-1626 AANQDIRHRTFFYAD
+1626 TANQDIRHRTFFYAD

-1786 EVKAIIGDDVFAK
+1786 EVKAIIGEDVFAK

-1813 QTAFHGTGATFD
+1813 QTAFHGTGSTFD

-1869 EVDVPEDDELIDEE
+1869 EVDVPEDDQLIDEE

-2162 RNTVTLGAQADLST
+2162 RNTITLGAQADLST

-2206 QTMLDTFGLKSVEEW
+2206 QTMLDTFGLKSVDEW

-2387 GHAQVVIEVEKRP
+2387 VHAQVVIEVEKRP

-2427 KYFGI
+2427 KDFGI

-2489 VELRCK
+2489 VERRCK

-2669 SQYADDK
+2669 SLYADDK

-2685 TILDQ
+2685 AILDQ

-2760 AVSDNERRTKLLY
+2760 AVTDNERRTKLLY

-2816 NMHLQKALNDIIRP
+2816 NMRLQKALNDIIRP

-2933 LEGTKPIIQKAY
+2933 LAGTKPIIQKAY

-3089 TVGTPTTEFGRW
+3089 TVGTPTTEFCRW

>member
-259 VVTAYSEEKAKSIG
+259 VVTVYSEEKAKSIG

-378 MQEAGVTI
+378 MQGAGVTI

-475 GRIENS
+475 GSIENS

-533 KIDALVPQVVAGN
+533 KIDALVPQVVAG
-546 TPGGG
+546 
-551 DGLSQAA
+551 
-558 DDSLY
+558 
-563 QKRTKAEPK
+563 
-572 NTVKVYKLMRIMRD
+572 
-586 ENGQVKRDANGQPLL
+586 
-601 YALFIDSATPI
+601 
-612 EMGTWYDAESPEMRV
+612 
-627 LQTLPTGIHLCDN
+627 
-640 ASDNTMT
+640 
-647 FAEYVAAHPE
+647 
-657 VKGRANRTRPGKADI
+657 
-672 KWATDHGMRFMEI
+672 
-685 KDASSSDAKRA
+685 
-696 SKRYGDARR
+696 
-705 YYNLGLNGPGAVT
+705 
-718 PYALRA
+718 
-724 GWHAAS
+724 
-730 APSMRQIAVRNS
+730 
-742 VTGAMDI
+742 
-749 RADDMVWVE
+749 
-758 GEMPADIDYQTE
+758 
-770 ADATADG
+770 
-777 DLATKMPT
+777 
-785 DGFYRFYTNA
+785 
-795 DKSKRKAGLDWMIGG
+795 
-810 AFRPT
+810 
-815 RIISDAE
+815 
-822 ARSVIDQQ
+822 
-830 NAELGA
+830 
-836 EIPYDYGREGGRNF
+836 
-850 NAETMEY
+850 
-857 DEPAGDEYLQRVS
+857 
-870 TALPSKAQV
+870 
-879 KKGEYPDPAFVR
+879 
-891 AWASYSEALKNSE
+891 
-904 FTEKVAAALLALPG
+904 
-918 MKGAANGKGGLEAI
+918 
-932 EPIIERMADNL
+932 
-943 VWLFSKIPEE
+943 
-953 KRDRARKWYDGG
+953 
-965 HKAAVAWAER
+965 
-975 YGLYVRQTAAVIA
+975 
-988 IFSPQNG
+988 
-995 WFNNMT
+995 
-1001 NAERLLDIYFG
+1001 
-1012 ARRSK
+1012 
-1017 PNSAHSKALREACLK
+1017 
-1032 EEEFKYADIRG
+1032 
-1043 KTLEQLISE
+1043 
-1052 GNLRAAA
+1052 
-1059 LWVRTYDAVHNP
+1059 
-1071 SSYNVLTPEGGVGGK
+1071 
-1086 ELTDKGAE
+1086 
-1094 KRAFFMGTATI
+1094 
-1105 AKALSVI
+1105 
-1112 VDGSVANI
+1112 
-1120 SEKIGT
+1120 
-1126 QFKVRDFYN
+1126 
-1135 NIYDPSNI
+1135 
-1143 NAVTVDTHAVG
+1143 
-1154 ADTLSVV
+1154 
-1161 SSVSQSV
+1161 
-1168 KENFGSIKNAA
+1168 
-1179 SGQNG
+1179 
-1184 TYPFHFEAYRRAA
+1184 
-1197 ERCGVSPREMQSITW
+1197 
-1212 EAIRV
+1212 
-1217 LFESDD
+1217 
-1223 KNELR
+1223 
-1228 QPVEEIWAAH
+1228 
-1238 DRGEIT
+1238 
-1244 ADEARDKIF
+1244 
-1253 DVAGGFSEFAW
+1253 GFSEFAW

-1280 HVKLYDDITPPKSE
+1280 HVKLYDDITPPKPE

-1329 APWVLEQI
+1329 APWVVEQI

-1387 SVMAISPDSG
+1387 SVMAISPDNG

-1403 KIIRISLPG
+1403 KIIRILLPG

-1421 YVNYVDKVRDK
+1421 YVNYVDKVRNKD
-1432 NGERLIVGHSTA
+1432 GERLIVGHSTA

-1455 NIDEI
+1455 QIDEI
-1460 KAGLDKQFATL
+1460 KTGLDKQFSTL
-1471 KDPITYGVDDAY
+1471 KDSITYGVDDAY

-1679 AKGENVERTIMQ
+1679 AKGENFERTIMQ

-1725 FTFPPGNMKPGI
+1725 FTFPPVNMKPGI

-1771 SKDGSSLNYPPAAEA
+1771 SKDGSSLYYSPAAEA

-1869 EVDVPEDDELIDEE
+1869 EVDVPEDDQLIDEE
-1883 ATISEQP
+1883 ATLSEQP
-1890 ERVRDAIQELFDDE
+1890 ERVRDAIQELFDYE

-2050 EVIDD
+2050 EVIAD

-2162 RNTVTLGAQADLST
+2162 RNTITLGAQADLST

-2206 QTMLDTFGLKSVEEW
+2206 QTMLDTFGLKSVDEW

-2375 EIQRKGKEIRKK
+2375 EIQRKGKEIRRKV
-2387 GHAQVVIEVEKRP
+2387 HAQVVIEVEKRP

-2427 KYFGI
+2427 KDFGI

-2489 VELRCK
+2489 VERRCK

-2659 SEATRYLLQV
+2659 AEATRYLLQV

-2676 QREKYARYQ
+2676 QREKYVRYQ
-2685 TILDQ
+2685 AILDQ

-2760 AVSDNERRTKLLY
+2760 AVTDNERRTKLLY

-2816 NMHLQKALNDIIRP
+2816 NMRLQKALNDIIRP

-2887 WGAMVEQADGSQVFD
+2887 WGAMVEQADGSPVFD

-3418 GSARAATRGFLD
+3418 GSARAATRSFLD

>member
-117 GTMAGSF
+117 GTMVGSF

-329 GNLNGAAQ
+329 GNLNGAAK

-378 MQEAGVTI
+378 MQGAGVTI

-475 GRIENS
+475 GSIENS

-558 DDSLY
+558 DDS
-563 QKRTKAEPK
+563 QKRTKAEPQK
-572 NTVKVYKLMRIMRD
+572 TVKVYK
-586 ENGQVKRDANGQPLL
+586 
-601 YALFIDSATPI
+601 
-612 EMGTWYDAESPEMRV
+612 
-627 LQTLPTGIHLCDN
+627 
-640 ASDNTMT
+640 
-647 FAEYVAAHPE
+647 
-657 VKGRANRTRPGKADI
+657 
-672 KWATDHGMRFMEI
+672 
-685 KDASSSDAKRA
+685 
-696 SKRYGDARR
+696 
-705 YYNLGLNGPGAVT
+705 
-718 PYALRA
+718 
-724 GWHAAS
+724 
-730 APSMRQIAVRNS
+730 
-742 VTGAMDI
+742 
-749 RADDMVWVE
+749 
-758 GEMPADIDYQTE
+758 
-770 ADATADG
+770 
-777 DLATKMPT
+777 
-785 DGFYRFYTNA
+785 
-795 DKSKRKAGLDWMIGG
+795 
-810 AFRPT
+810 PT

-904 FTEKVAAALLALPG
+904 FTEKVAAALLGLPG

-943 VWLFSKIPEE
+943 VWLFNKVPEE

-975 YGLYVRQTAAVIA
+975 YGLHVRQTAAVIA

-1017 PNSAHSKALREACLK
+1017 PNRAHSEALREACLK
-1032 EEEFKYADIRG
+1032 EKESKYADIRG

-1059 LWVRTYDAVHNP
+1059 LWGRTYDAVHNP

-1154 ADTLSVV
+1154 ADSLSVV

-1280 HVKLYDDITPPKSE
+1280 HVKLYDDIVQPKPE

-1387 SVMAISPDSG
+1387 SVMAISPDNG

-1403 KIIRISLPG
+1403 KIIHISLPG

-1421 YVNYVDKVRDK
+1421 YVNHVDKVRNK
-1432 NGERLIVGHSTA
+1432 EGERLIVGHSTA

-1455 NIDEI
+1455 DVDEI
-1460 KAGLDKQFATL
+1460 TNGLEAEFAKL
-1471 KDPITYGVDDAY
+1471 DNPVKYDVQDAY

-1489 FNEQEKDNA
+1489 YSEQEKNNA
-1498 DSRDDSGRE
+1498 TYQDDSGRV
-1507 GGIRQEASAGYDAN
+1507 GGIPQEASAGYDAN

-1679 AKGENVERTIMQ
+1679 AKGENFERTIMQ

-1737 KGTYVNLFSNKLNP
+1737 KGTYVNLFSNKLSP

-1763 YGYRVVQV
+1763 YGYRVAQV
-1771 SKDGSSLNYPPAAEA
+1771 SKDGSSLYYPPAAEA

-1838 ATHGYGLYFTADRKV
+1838 ATHGYGLYFTANRKV

-1869 EVDVPEDDELIDEE
+1869 EVDVPEDDQLIDEE
-1883 ATISEQP
+1883 ATLSEQP

-2040 QRQVDHQDIT
+2040 QRQVDRQDIT

-2162 RNTVTLGAQADLST
+2162 RNTITLGAQADLST

-2206 QTMLDTFGLKSVEEW
+2206 QTMLDTFGLKSVDEW

-2387 GHAQVVIEVEKRP
+2387 VHAQVVIEVEKRP

-2427 KYFGI
+2427 KDFGI

-2489 VELRCK
+2489 VERRCK

-2669 SQYADDK
+2669 SLYADDK

-2685 TILDQ
+2685 AILDQ

-2760 AVSDNERRTKLLY
+2760 AVTDNERRTKLLY

-2816 NMHLQKALNDIIRP
+2816 NMRLQKALNDIIRP

-3418 GSARAATRGFLD
+3418 GSARAATRSFLD

>member
-117 GTMAGSF
+117 GTMVGSF

-314 YYGQVKQAKAGADFF
+314 YYGQVKQAKAGVDFF

-475 GRIENS
+475 GSIENS

-533 KIDALVPQVVAGN
+533 KIDALVPQVVAG
-546 TPGGG
+546 
-551 DGLSQAA
+551 
-558 DDSLY
+558 
-563 QKRTKAEPK
+563 
-572 NTVKVYKLMRIMRD
+572 
-586 ENGQVKRDANGQPLL
+586 
-601 YALFIDSATPI
+601 
-612 EMGTWYDAESPEMRV
+612 
-627 LQTLPTGIHLCDN
+627 
-640 ASDNTMT
+640 
-647 FAEYVAAHPE
+647 
-657 VKGRANRTRPGKADI
+657 
-672 KWATDHGMRFMEI
+672 
-685 KDASSSDAKRA
+685 
-696 SKRYGDARR
+696 
-705 YYNLGLNGPGAVT
+705 
-718 PYALRA
+718 
-724 GWHAAS
+724 
-730 APSMRQIAVRNS
+730 
-742 VTGAMDI
+742 
-749 RADDMVWVE
+749 
-758 GEMPADIDYQTE
+758 
-770 ADATADG
+770 
-777 DLATKMPT
+777 
-785 DGFYRFYTNA
+785 
-795 DKSKRKAGLDWMIGG
+795 
-810 AFRPT
+810 
-815 RIISDAE
+815 
-822 ARSVIDQQ
+822 
-830 NAELGA
+830 
-836 EIPYDYGREGGRNF
+836 
-850 NAETMEY
+850 
-857 DEPAGDEYLQRVS
+857 
-870 TALPSKAQV
+870 
-879 KKGEYPDPAFVR
+879 
-891 AWASYSEALKNSE
+891 
-904 FTEKVAAALLALPG
+904 
-918 MKGAANGKGGLEAI
+918 
-932 EPIIERMADNL
+932 
-943 VWLFSKIPEE
+943 
-953 KRDRARKWYDGG
+953 
-965 HKAAVAWAER
+965 
-975 YGLYVRQTAAVIA
+975 
-988 IFSPQNG
+988 
-995 WFNNMT
+995 
-1001 NAERLLDIYFG
+1001 
-1012 ARRSK
+1012 
-1017 PNSAHSKALREACLK
+1017 
-1032 EEEFKYADIRG
+1032 
-1043 KTLEQLISE
+1043 
-1052 GNLRAAA
+1052 
-1059 LWVRTYDAVHNP
+1059 
-1071 SSYNVLTPEGGVGGK
+1071 
-1086 ELTDKGAE
+1086 
-1094 KRAFFMGTATI
+1094 
-1105 AKALSVI
+1105 
-1112 VDGSVANI
+1112 
-1120 SEKIGT
+1120 
-1126 QFKVRDFYN
+1126 
-1135 NIYDPSNI
+1135 
-1143 NAVTVDTHAVG
+1143 
-1154 ADTLSVV
+1154 
-1161 SSVSQSV
+1161 
-1168 KENFGSIKNAA
+1168 
-1179 SGQNG
+1179 
-1184 TYPFHFEAYRRAA
+1184 
-1197 ERCGVSPREMQSITW
+1197 
-1212 EAIRV
+1212 
-1217 LFESDD
+1217 
-1223 KNELR
+1223 
-1228 QPVEEIWAAH
+1228 
-1238 DRGEIT
+1238 
-1244 ADEARDKIF
+1244 
-1253 DVAGGFSEFAW
+1253 GFSEFAW

-1280 HVKLYDDITPPKSE
+1280 HVKLYDDITPPKPE

-1329 APWVLEQI
+1329 APWVVEQI

-1387 SVMAISPDSG
+1387 SVMAISPDNG

-1421 YVNYVDKVRDK
+1421 YVNYVDKVRNKD
-1432 NGERLIVGHSTA
+1432 GERLIVGHSTA

-1455 NIDEI
+1455 QIDEI
-1460 KAGLDKQFATL
+1460 KTGLDKQFSTL
-1471 KDPITYGVDDAY
+1471 KDSITYGVDDAY

-1521 LQSATDALVKEAIQ
+1521 LQSATDALVKESIQ

-1641 ADAGVIPERGV
+1641 ADAGIIPERGV

-1679 AKGENVERTIMQ
+1679 AKGENFERTIMQ

-1725 FTFPPGNMKPGI
+1725 FTFPPVNMKPGI

-1771 SKDGSSLNYPPAAEA
+1771 SKDGSSLYYSPAAEA

-1869 EVDVPEDDELIDEE
+1869 EVDVPEDDQLIDEE
-1883 ATISEQP
+1883 ATLSEQP

-2050 EVIDD
+2050 EVIAD
-2055 YDSPSDAMYKWM
+2055 YDSPSDDMYKWM

-2123 HASPDQIDEFFEE
+2123 PASPDQIDEFFED

-2162 RNTVTLGAQADLST
+2162 RNTITLGAQADLST

-2190 KMARMEGVDA
+2190 KMARKEGVDA

-2206 QTMLDTFGLKSVEEW
+2206 QTMLDTFGLKSVDEW

-2375 EIQRKGKEIRKK
+2375 EIQRKGKEIRRKV
-2387 GHAQVVIEVEKRP
+2387 HAQVVIEVEKRP

-2427 KYFGI
+2427 KDFGI

-2489 VELRCK
+2489 VERRCK

-2676 QREKYARYQ
+2676 QREKYVRYQ
-2685 TILDQ
+2685 AILDQ

-2760 AVSDNERRTKLLY
+2760 AVTDNERRTKLLY

-2816 NMHLQKALNDIIRP
+2816 NMRLQKALNDIIRP

-2887 WGAMVEQADGSQVFD
+2887 WGAMVEQADGSPVFD

-3217 VWLAAYNKAI
+3217 VWLATYNKAI

-3418 GSARAATRGFLD
+3418 GSARAATRSFLD

>member
-117 GTMAGSF
+117 GTMVGSF

-329 GNLNGAAQ
+329 GNLNGAAK

-378 MQEAGVTI
+378 MQGAGVTI

-475 GRIENS
+475 GSIENS

-488 EIVDRLQSQIVAA
+488 EIVDRLQSQIVVA

-533 KIDALVPQVVAGN
+533 KIDALVPQVVAG
-546 TPGGG
+546 
-551 DGLSQAA
+551 
-558 DDSLY
+558 
-563 QKRTKAEPK
+563 
-572 NTVKVYKLMRIMRD
+572 
-586 ENGQVKRDANGQPLL
+586 
-601 YALFIDSATPI
+601 
-612 EMGTWYDAESPEMRV
+612 
-627 LQTLPTGIHLCDN
+627 
-640 ASDNTMT
+640 
-647 FAEYVAAHPE
+647 
-657 VKGRANRTRPGKADI
+657 
-672 KWATDHGMRFMEI
+672 
-685 KDASSSDAKRA
+685 
-696 SKRYGDARR
+696 
-705 YYNLGLNGPGAVT
+705 
-718 PYALRA
+718 
-724 GWHAAS
+724 
-730 APSMRQIAVRNS
+730 
-742 VTGAMDI
+742 
-749 RADDMVWVE
+749 
-758 GEMPADIDYQTE
+758 
-770 ADATADG
+770 
-777 DLATKMPT
+777 
-785 DGFYRFYTNA
+785 
-795 DKSKRKAGLDWMIGG
+795 
-810 AFRPT
+810 
-815 RIISDAE
+815 
-822 ARSVIDQQ
+822 
-830 NAELGA
+830 
-836 EIPYDYGREGGRNF
+836 
-850 NAETMEY
+850 
-857 DEPAGDEYLQRVS
+857 
-870 TALPSKAQV
+870 
-879 KKGEYPDPAFVR
+879 
-891 AWASYSEALKNSE
+891 
-904 FTEKVAAALLALPG
+904 
-918 MKGAANGKGGLEAI
+918 
-932 EPIIERMADNL
+932 
-943 VWLFSKIPEE
+943 
-953 KRDRARKWYDGG
+953 
-965 HKAAVAWAER
+965 
-975 YGLYVRQTAAVIA
+975 
-988 IFSPQNG
+988 
-995 WFNNMT
+995 
-1001 NAERLLDIYFG
+1001 
-1012 ARRSK
+1012 
-1017 PNSAHSKALREACLK
+1017 
-1032 EEEFKYADIRG
+1032 
-1043 KTLEQLISE
+1043 
-1052 GNLRAAA
+1052 
-1059 LWVRTYDAVHNP
+1059 
-1071 SSYNVLTPEGGVGGK
+1071 
-1086 ELTDKGAE
+1086 
-1094 KRAFFMGTATI
+1094 
-1105 AKALSVI
+1105 
-1112 VDGSVANI
+1112 
-1120 SEKIGT
+1120 
-1126 QFKVRDFYN
+1126 
-1135 NIYDPSNI
+1135 
-1143 NAVTVDTHAVG
+1143 
-1154 ADTLSVV
+1154 
-1161 SSVSQSV
+1161 
-1168 KENFGSIKNAA
+1168 
-1179 SGQNG
+1179 
-1184 TYPFHFEAYRRAA
+1184 
-1197 ERCGVSPREMQSITW
+1197 
-1212 EAIRV
+1212 
-1217 LFESDD
+1217 
-1223 KNELR
+1223 
-1228 QPVEEIWAAH
+1228 
-1238 DRGEIT
+1238 
-1244 ADEARDKIF
+1244 
-1253 DVAGGFSEFAW
+1253 GFSEFAW

-1280 HVKLYDDITPPKSE
+1280 HVKLYDDIVQPKPE

-1387 SVMAISPDSG
+1387 SVMAISPDNG

-1403 KIIRISLPG
+1403 KIIHISLPG

-1421 YVNYVDKVRDK
+1421 YVNHVDKVRNK
-1432 NGERLIVGHSTA
+1432 EGERLIVGHSTA

-1455 NIDEI
+1455 DVDEI
-1460 KAGLDKQFATL
+1460 TNGLEAEFAKL
-1471 KDPITYGVDDAY
+1471 DNPVKYDVQDAY

-1489 FNEQEKDNA
+1489 YSEQEKNNA
-1498 DSRDDSGRE
+1498 TYQDDSGRV
-1507 GGIRQEASAGYDAN
+1507 GGIPQEASAGYDAN

-1786 EVKAIIGDDVFAK
+1786 EVKAIIGEDVFAK

-1813 QTAFHGTGATFD
+1813 QTAFHGTGSTFD

-1869 EVDVPEDDELIDEE
+1869 EVDVPEDDQLIDEE
-1883 ATISEQP
+1883 ATLSEQP

-2162 RNTVTLGAQADLST
+2162 RNTITLGAQADLST

-2206 QTMLDTFGLKSVEEW
+2206 QTMLDTFGLKSVDEW

-2387 GHAQVVIEVEKRP
+2387 VHAQVVIEVEKRP

-2427 KYFGI
+2427 KDFGI

-2489 VELRCK
+2489 VERRCK

-2669 SQYADDK
+2669 FQYADDK

-2685 TILDQ
+2685 AILDQ

-2760 AVSDNERRTKLLY
+2760 AVTDNERRTKLLY

-2816 NMHLQKALNDIIRP
+2816 NMRLQKALNDIIRP

-2887 WGAMVEQADGSQVFD
+2887 WGAMVEKADGSQVFD

-3311 ILSEIMAGA
+3311 ILSEIMAGV

>member
-117 GTMAGSF
+117 GTMVGSF

-136 GALSMTGVGTA
+136 GALSMTGVGTT

-507 SEARAQAKMAA
+507 SEARAQAKMAT

-533 KIDALVPQVVAGN
+533 KIDALVPQVVAG
-546 TPGGG
+546 
-551 DGLSQAA
+551 
-558 DDSLY
+558 
-563 QKRTKAEPK
+563 
-572 NTVKVYKLMRIMRD
+572 
-586 ENGQVKRDANGQPLL
+586 
-601 YALFIDSATPI
+601 
-612 EMGTWYDAESPEMRV
+612 
-627 LQTLPTGIHLCDN
+627 
-640 ASDNTMT
+640 
-647 FAEYVAAHPE
+647 
-657 VKGRANRTRPGKADI
+657 
-672 KWATDHGMRFMEI
+672 
-685 KDASSSDAKRA
+685 
-696 SKRYGDARR
+696 
-705 YYNLGLNGPGAVT
+705 
-718 PYALRA
+718 
-724 GWHAAS
+724 
-730 APSMRQIAVRNS
+730 
-742 VTGAMDI
+742 
-749 RADDMVWVE
+749 
-758 GEMPADIDYQTE
+758 
-770 ADATADG
+770 
-777 DLATKMPT
+777 
-785 DGFYRFYTNA
+785 
-795 DKSKRKAGLDWMIGG
+795 
-810 AFRPT
+810 
-815 RIISDAE
+815 
-822 ARSVIDQQ
+822 
-830 NAELGA
+830 
-836 EIPYDYGREGGRNF
+836 
-850 NAETMEY
+850 
-857 DEPAGDEYLQRVS
+857 
-870 TALPSKAQV
+870 
-879 KKGEYPDPAFVR
+879 
-891 AWASYSEALKNSE
+891 
-904 FTEKVAAALLALPG
+904 
-918 MKGAANGKGGLEAI
+918 
-932 EPIIERMADNL
+932 
-943 VWLFSKIPEE
+943 
-953 KRDRARKWYDGG
+953 
-965 HKAAVAWAER
+965 
-975 YGLYVRQTAAVIA
+975 
-988 IFSPQNG
+988 
-995 WFNNMT
+995 
-1001 NAERLLDIYFG
+1001 
-1012 ARRSK
+1012 
-1017 PNSAHSKALREACLK
+1017 
-1032 EEEFKYADIRG
+1032 
-1043 KTLEQLISE
+1043 
-1052 GNLRAAA
+1052 
-1059 LWVRTYDAVHNP
+1059 
-1071 SSYNVLTPEGGVGGK
+1071 
-1086 ELTDKGAE
+1086 
-1094 KRAFFMGTATI
+1094 
-1105 AKALSVI
+1105 
-1112 VDGSVANI
+1112 
-1120 SEKIGT
+1120 
-1126 QFKVRDFYN
+1126 
-1135 NIYDPSNI
+1135 
-1143 NAVTVDTHAVG
+1143 
-1154 ADTLSVV
+1154 
-1161 SSVSQSV
+1161 
-1168 KENFGSIKNAA
+1168 
-1179 SGQNG
+1179 
-1184 TYPFHFEAYRRAA
+1184 
-1197 ERCGVSPREMQSITW
+1197 
-1212 EAIRV
+1212 
-1217 LFESDD
+1217 
-1223 KNELR
+1223 
-1228 QPVEEIWAAH
+1228 
-1238 DRGEIT
+1238 
-1244 ADEARDKIF
+1244 
-1253 DVAGGFSEFAW
+1253 GFSEFAW
-1264 EKTPF
+1264 EKSPF

-1280 HVKLYDDITPPKSE
+1280 HVKLYDDITPPKPE

-1387 SVMAISPDSG
+1387 SVMAISPDNG

-1421 YVNYVDKVRDK
+1421 YVNYVDKVRNKD
-1432 NGERLIVGHSTA
+1432 GERLIVGHSTA

-1455 NIDEI
+1455 QIDEI
-1460 KAGLDKQFATL
+1460 KTGLDKQFSTL
-1471 KDPITYGVDDAY
+1471 KDSITYGVDDAY

-1679 AKGENVERTIMQ
+1679 AKGENFERTIMQ

-1737 KGTYVNLFSNKLNP
+1737 KGTYVDLFSNKLNP

-1771 SKDGSSLNYPPAAEA
+1771 SKDGSSLYYSPAAEA

-1869 EVDVPEDDELIDEE
+1869 EVDVPEDDQLIDEE
-1883 ATISEQP
+1883 ATLSEQP

-2050 EVIDD
+2050 EVIAD

-2162 RNTVTLGAQADLST
+2162 RNTITLGAQADLST

-2190 KMARMEGVDA
+2190 KMARMEAVDA
-2200 TVLEDV
+2200 TLLEDV
-2206 QTMLDTFGLKSVEEW
+2206 QTMLDTFGLKSVDEW

-2375 EIQRKGKEIRKK
+2375 EIQRKGKEIRRKV
-2387 GHAQVVIEVEKRP
+2387 HAQVVIEVEKRP

-2427 KYFGI
+2427 KDFGI
-2432 GDETIEKLKAMHVCR
+2432 GDETIEKLKSMHVCR

-2489 VELRCK
+2489 VERRCK

-2555 DMPLAKVSA
+2555 DMPLAKVTA

-2606 AMDLEKGRRKFD
+2606 SMDLEKDRRKFD

-2651 NGPKGVDP
+2651 NGPKGEDP

-2669 SQYADDK
+2669 SQYADNK

-2685 TILDQ
+2685 AILDL

-2760 AVSDNERRTKLLY
+2760 AVTDNERRTKLLY

-2887 WGAMVEQADGSQVFD
+2887 WGAMVEQADGSPVFD

-2933 LEGTKPIIQKAY
+2933 LERTKPIIQKAY

-3418 GSARAATRGFLD
+3418 GSARAATRSFLD

>member
-117 GTMAGSF
+117 GTMVGSF

-378 MQEAGVTI
+378 MQGAGVTI

-475 GRIENS
+475 GSIENS

-518 AMVINLAKRANIPVD
+518 AMVINLAKRANISVD
-533 KIDALVPQVVAGN
+533 KIDALVPQV
-546 TPGGG
+546 
-551 DGLSQAA
+551 
-558 DDSLY
+558 
-563 QKRTKAEPK
+563 
-572 NTVKVYKLMRIMRD
+572 
-586 ENGQVKRDANGQPLL
+586 
-601 YALFIDSATPI
+601 
-612 EMGTWYDAESPEMRV
+612 
-627 LQTLPTGIHLCDN
+627 
-640 ASDNTMT
+640 
-647 FAEYVAAHPE
+647 
-657 VKGRANRTRPGKADI
+657 
-672 KWATDHGMRFMEI
+672 
-685 KDASSSDAKRA
+685 
-696 SKRYGDARR
+696 
-705 YYNLGLNGPGAVT
+705 
-718 PYALRA
+718 
-724 GWHAAS
+724 
-730 APSMRQIAVRNS
+730 
-742 VTGAMDI
+742 
-749 RADDMVWVE
+749 
-758 GEMPADIDYQTE
+758 
-770 ADATADG
+770 
-777 DLATKMPT
+777 
-785 DGFYRFYTNA
+785 
-795 DKSKRKAGLDWMIGG
+795 
-810 AFRPT
+810 
-815 RIISDAE
+815 
-822 ARSVIDQQ
+822 
-830 NAELGA
+830 
-836 EIPYDYGREGGRNF
+836 
-850 NAETMEY
+850 
-857 DEPAGDEYLQRVS
+857 
-870 TALPSKAQV
+870 
-879 KKGEYPDPAFVR
+879 
-891 AWASYSEALKNSE
+891 
-904 FTEKVAAALLALPG
+904 
-918 MKGAANGKGGLEAI
+918 
-932 EPIIERMADNL
+932 
-943 VWLFSKIPEE
+943 
-953 KRDRARKWYDGG
+953 
-965 HKAAVAWAER
+965 
-975 YGLYVRQTAAVIA
+975 
-988 IFSPQNG
+988 
-995 WFNNMT
+995 
-1001 NAERLLDIYFG
+1001 
-1012 ARRSK
+1012 
-1017 PNSAHSKALREACLK
+1017 
-1032 EEEFKYADIRG
+1032 
-1043 KTLEQLISE
+1043 
-1052 GNLRAAA
+1052 
-1059 LWVRTYDAVHNP
+1059 
-1071 SSYNVLTPEGGVGGK
+1071 
-1086 ELTDKGAE
+1086 
-1094 KRAFFMGTATI
+1094 
-1105 AKALSVI
+1105 
-1112 VDGSVANI
+1112 
-1120 SEKIGT
+1120 
-1126 QFKVRDFYN
+1126 
-1135 NIYDPSNI
+1135 
-1143 NAVTVDTHAVG
+1143 
-1154 ADTLSVV
+1154 
-1161 SSVSQSV
+1161 
-1168 KENFGSIKNAA
+1168 
-1179 SGQNG
+1179 
-1184 TYPFHFEAYRRAA
+1184 
-1197 ERCGVSPREMQSITW
+1197 
-1212 EAIRV
+1212 
-1217 LFESDD
+1217 
-1223 KNELR
+1223 
-1228 QPVEEIWAAH
+1228 
-1238 DRGEIT
+1238 
-1244 ADEARDKIF
+1244 
-1253 DVAGGFSEFAW
+1253 VAGGFSEFAW

-1280 HVKLYDDITPPKSE
+1280 HVKLYDDIVQPKPE

-1387 SVMAISPDSG
+1387 SVMAISPDNG

-1403 KIIRISLPG
+1403 KIIHISLPG

-1421 YVNYVDKVRDK
+1421 YVNHVDKVRNK
-1432 NGERLIVGHSTA
+1432 EGERLIVGHSTA

-1455 NIDEI
+1455 DVDEI
-1460 KAGLDKQFATL
+1460 TNGLEAEFAKL
-1471 KDPITYGVDDAY
+1471 DNPVKYDVQDAY

-1489 FNEQEKDNA
+1489 YSEQEKNNA
-1498 DSRDDSGRE
+1498 TYQDDSGRV
-1507 GGIRQEASAGYDAN
+1507 GGIPQEASAGYDAN

-1626 AANQDIRHRTFFYAD
+1626 AANQDIHHRTFFYAD

-1679 AKGENVERTIMQ
+1679 AKGENFERTIMQ

-1737 KGTYVNLFSNKLNP
+1737 KGTYVNLFSNKLSP

-1763 YGYRVVQV
+1763 YGYRVAQV
-1771 SKDGSSLNYPPAAEA
+1771 SKDGSSLYYPPAAEA

-1838 ATHGYGLYFTADRKV
+1838 ATHGYGLYFTANRKV

-1869 EVDVPEDDELIDEE
+1869 EVDVPEDDQLIDEE
-1883 ATISEQP
+1883 ATLSEQP

-2162 RNTVTLGAQADLST
+2162 RNTITLGAQADLST

-2206 QTMLDTFGLKSVEEW
+2206 QTMLDTFGLKSVDEW

-2387 GHAQVVIEVEKRP
+2387 VHAQVVIEVEKRP

-2427 KYFGI
+2427 KDFGI

-2489 VELRCK
+2489 VERRCK

-2669 SQYADDK
+2669 SLYADDK

-2685 TILDQ
+2685 AILDQ

-2760 AVSDNERRTKLLY
+2760 AVTDNERRTKLLY

-2816 NMHLQKALNDIIRP
+2816 NMRLQKALNDIIRP

-2933 LEGTKPIIQKAY
+2933 LERTKPIIQKAY

>member
-117 GTMAGSF
+117 GTMVGSF

-329 GNLNGAAQ
+329 GNLNGAAK

-378 MQEAGVTI
+378 MQGAGVTI

-475 GRIENS
+475 GSIENS

-488 EIVDRLQSQIVAA
+488 EIVDRLQSQIVVA

-533 KIDALVPQVVAGN
+533 KIDALVPQVVAG
-546 TPGGG
+546 
-551 DGLSQAA
+551 
-558 DDSLY
+558 
-563 QKRTKAEPK
+563 
-572 NTVKVYKLMRIMRD
+572 
-586 ENGQVKRDANGQPLL
+586 
-601 YALFIDSATPI
+601 
-612 EMGTWYDAESPEMRV
+612 
-627 LQTLPTGIHLCDN
+627 
-640 ASDNTMT
+640 
-647 FAEYVAAHPE
+647 
-657 VKGRANRTRPGKADI
+657 
-672 KWATDHGMRFMEI
+672 
-685 KDASSSDAKRA
+685 
-696 SKRYGDARR
+696 
-705 YYNLGLNGPGAVT
+705 
-718 PYALRA
+718 
-724 GWHAAS
+724 
-730 APSMRQIAVRNS
+730 
-742 VTGAMDI
+742 
-749 RADDMVWVE
+749 
-758 GEMPADIDYQTE
+758 
-770 ADATADG
+770 
-777 DLATKMPT
+777 
-785 DGFYRFYTNA
+785 
-795 DKSKRKAGLDWMIGG
+795 
-810 AFRPT
+810 
-815 RIISDAE
+815 
-822 ARSVIDQQ
+822 
-830 NAELGA
+830 
-836 EIPYDYGREGGRNF
+836 
-850 NAETMEY
+850 
-857 DEPAGDEYLQRVS
+857 
-870 TALPSKAQV
+870 
-879 KKGEYPDPAFVR
+879 
-891 AWASYSEALKNSE
+891 
-904 FTEKVAAALLALPG
+904 
-918 MKGAANGKGGLEAI
+918 
-932 EPIIERMADNL
+932 
-943 VWLFSKIPEE
+943 
-953 KRDRARKWYDGG
+953 
-965 HKAAVAWAER
+965 
-975 YGLYVRQTAAVIA
+975 
-988 IFSPQNG
+988 
-995 WFNNMT
+995 
-1001 NAERLLDIYFG
+1001 
-1012 ARRSK
+1012 
-1017 PNSAHSKALREACLK
+1017 
-1032 EEEFKYADIRG
+1032 
-1043 KTLEQLISE
+1043 
-1052 GNLRAAA
+1052 
-1059 LWVRTYDAVHNP
+1059 
-1071 SSYNVLTPEGGVGGK
+1071 
-1086 ELTDKGAE
+1086 
-1094 KRAFFMGTATI
+1094 
-1105 AKALSVI
+1105 
-1112 VDGSVANI
+1112 
-1120 SEKIGT
+1120 
-1126 QFKVRDFYN
+1126 
-1135 NIYDPSNI
+1135 
-1143 NAVTVDTHAVG
+1143 
-1154 ADTLSVV
+1154 
-1161 SSVSQSV
+1161 
-1168 KENFGSIKNAA
+1168 
-1179 SGQNG
+1179 
-1184 TYPFHFEAYRRAA
+1184 
-1197 ERCGVSPREMQSITW
+1197 
-1212 EAIRV
+1212 
-1217 LFESDD
+1217 
-1223 KNELR
+1223 
-1228 QPVEEIWAAH
+1228 
-1238 DRGEIT
+1238 
-1244 ADEARDKIF
+1244 
-1253 DVAGGFSEFAW
+1253 GFSEFAW

-1280 HVKLYDDITPPKSE
+1280 HVKLYDDIVQPKPE

-1387 SVMAISPDSG
+1387 SVMAISPDNG

-1403 KIIRISLPG
+1403 KIIHISLPG

-1421 YVNYVDKVRDK
+1421 YVNHVDKVRNK
-1432 NGERLIVGHSTA
+1432 EGERLIVGHSTA

-1455 NIDEI
+1455 DVDEI
-1460 KAGLDKQFATL
+1460 TNWLEAEFAKLDNPVKYDVQ
-1471 KDPITYGVDDAY
+1471 DAY

-1489 FNEQEKDNA
+1489 YSEQEKNNA
-1498 DSRDDSGRE
+1498 TYQDDSGRV
-1507 GGIRQEASAGYDAN
+1507 GGIPQEASAGYDAN

-1786 EVKAIIGDDVFAK
+1786 EVKAIIGEDVFAK

-1813 QTAFHGTGATFD
+1813 QTAFHGTGSTFD

-1869 EVDVPEDDELIDEE
+1869 EVDVPEDDQLIDEE
-1883 ATISEQP
+1883 ATLSEQP

-2162 RNTVTLGAQADLST
+2162 RNTITLGAQADLST

-2206 QTMLDTFGLKSVEEW
+2206 QTMLDTFGLKSVDEW

-2387 GHAQVVIEVEKRP
+2387 VHAQVVIEVEKRP

-2427 KYFGI
+2427 KDFGI

-2489 VELRCK
+2489 VERRCK

-2669 SQYADDK
+2669 FQYADDK

-2685 TILDQ
+2685 AILDQ

-2760 AVSDNERRTKLLY
+2760 AVTDNERRTKLLY

-2816 NMHLQKALNDIIRP
+2816 NMRLQKALNDIIRP

-2887 WGAMVEQADGSQVFD
+2887 WGAMVEKADGSQVFD

-3311 ILSEIMAGA
+3311 ILSEIMAGV

>member
-117 GTMAGSF
+117 GTMVGSF

-329 GNLNGAAQ
+329 GNLNGAAK

-378 MQEAGVTI
+378 MQGAGVTI

-475 GRIENS
+475 GSIENS

-533 KIDALVPQVVAGN
+533 KIDALVPQVVAG
-546 TPGGG
+546 
-551 DGLSQAA
+551 
-558 DDSLY
+558 
-563 QKRTKAEPK
+563 
-572 NTVKVYKLMRIMRD
+572 
-586 ENGQVKRDANGQPLL
+586 
-601 YALFIDSATPI
+601 
-612 EMGTWYDAESPEMRV
+612 
-627 LQTLPTGIHLCDN
+627 
-640 ASDNTMT
+640 
-647 FAEYVAAHPE
+647 
-657 VKGRANRTRPGKADI
+657 
-672 KWATDHGMRFMEI
+672 
-685 KDASSSDAKRA
+685 
-696 SKRYGDARR
+696 
-705 YYNLGLNGPGAVT
+705 
-718 PYALRA
+718 
-724 GWHAAS
+724 
-730 APSMRQIAVRNS
+730 
-742 VTGAMDI
+742 
-749 RADDMVWVE
+749 
-758 GEMPADIDYQTE
+758 
-770 ADATADG
+770 
-777 DLATKMPT
+777 
-785 DGFYRFYTNA
+785 
-795 DKSKRKAGLDWMIGG
+795 
-810 AFRPT
+810 
-815 RIISDAE
+815 
-822 ARSVIDQQ
+822 
-830 NAELGA
+830 
-836 EIPYDYGREGGRNF
+836 
-850 NAETMEY
+850 
-857 DEPAGDEYLQRVS
+857 
-870 TALPSKAQV
+870 
-879 KKGEYPDPAFVR
+879 
-891 AWASYSEALKNSE
+891 
-904 FTEKVAAALLALPG
+904 
-918 MKGAANGKGGLEAI
+918 
-932 EPIIERMADNL
+932 
-943 VWLFSKIPEE
+943 
-953 KRDRARKWYDGG
+953 
-965 HKAAVAWAER
+965 
-975 YGLYVRQTAAVIA
+975 
-988 IFSPQNG
+988 
-995 WFNNMT
+995 
-1001 NAERLLDIYFG
+1001 
-1012 ARRSK
+1012 
-1017 PNSAHSKALREACLK
+1017 
-1032 EEEFKYADIRG
+1032 
-1043 KTLEQLISE
+1043 
-1052 GNLRAAA
+1052 
-1059 LWVRTYDAVHNP
+1059 
-1071 SSYNVLTPEGGVGGK
+1071 
-1086 ELTDKGAE
+1086 
-1094 KRAFFMGTATI
+1094 
-1105 AKALSVI
+1105 
-1112 VDGSVANI
+1112 
-1120 SEKIGT
+1120 
-1126 QFKVRDFYN
+1126 
-1135 NIYDPSNI
+1135 
-1143 NAVTVDTHAVG
+1143 
-1154 ADTLSVV
+1154 
-1161 SSVSQSV
+1161 
-1168 KENFGSIKNAA
+1168 
-1179 SGQNG
+1179 
-1184 TYPFHFEAYRRAA
+1184 
-1197 ERCGVSPREMQSITW
+1197 
-1212 EAIRV
+1212 
-1217 LFESDD
+1217 
-1223 KNELR
+1223 
-1228 QPVEEIWAAH
+1228 
-1238 DRGEIT
+1238 
-1244 ADEARDKIF
+1244 
-1253 DVAGGFSEFAW
+1253 GFSEFAW

-1280 HVKLYDDITPPKSE
+1280 HVKLYDDIVQPKPE

-1387 SVMAISPDSG
+1387 SVMAISPDNG

-1421 YVNYVDKVRDK
+1421 YVNHVDKVRDK

-1460 KAGLDKQFATL
+1460 KDGLDKQFATL

-1737 KGTYVNLFSNKLNP
+1737 KGTYVNLFSNKLSP

-1763 YGYRVVQV
+1763 YGYRVAQV
-1771 SKDGSSLNYPPAAEA
+1771 SKDGSSLYYPPAAEA

-1838 ATHGYGLYFTADRKV
+1838 ATHGYGLYFTANRKV

-1869 EVDVPEDDELIDEE
+1869 EVDVPEDDQLIDEE
-1883 ATISEQP
+1883 ATLSEQP

-2162 RNTVTLGAQADLST
+2162 RNTIALGAQADLST

-2206 QTMLDTFGLKSVEEW
+2206 QTMLDTFGLKSVDEW

-2387 GHAQVVIEVEKRP
+2387 VHAQVVIEVEKRP

-2427 KYFGI
+2427 KDFGI

-2489 VELRCK
+2489 VERRCK

-2669 SQYADDK
+2669 FQYADDK

-2685 TILDQ
+2685 AILDQ

-2760 AVSDNERRTKLLY
+2760 AVTDNERRTKLLY

-2816 NMHLQKALNDIIRP
+2816 NMRLQKALNDIIRP

-2945 FEYYGMYFKEIEA
+2945 FEYYGMYFKEIEV

-2987 HEDQVAFDKKELMDQ
+2987 YEDQVAFDKKELMDQ

-3253 ETVSRVETGSP
+3253 ETVARVETGSP

-3418 GSARAATRGFLD
+3418 GSARAATRSFLD

>member
-117 GTMAGSF
+117 GTMVGSF

-533 KIDALVPQVVAGN
+533 KIDALVPQVVAG
-546 TPGGG
+546 
-551 DGLSQAA
+551 
-558 DDSLY
+558 
-563 QKRTKAEPK
+563 
-572 NTVKVYKLMRIMRD
+572 
-586 ENGQVKRDANGQPLL
+586 
-601 YALFIDSATPI
+601 
-612 EMGTWYDAESPEMRV
+612 
-627 LQTLPTGIHLCDN
+627 
-640 ASDNTMT
+640 
-647 FAEYVAAHPE
+647 
-657 VKGRANRTRPGKADI
+657 
-672 KWATDHGMRFMEI
+672 
-685 KDASSSDAKRA
+685 
-696 SKRYGDARR
+696 
-705 YYNLGLNGPGAVT
+705 
-718 PYALRA
+718 
-724 GWHAAS
+724 
-730 APSMRQIAVRNS
+730 
-742 VTGAMDI
+742 
-749 RADDMVWVE
+749 
-758 GEMPADIDYQTE
+758 
-770 ADATADG
+770 
-777 DLATKMPT
+777 
-785 DGFYRFYTNA
+785 
-795 DKSKRKAGLDWMIGG
+795 
-810 AFRPT
+810 
-815 RIISDAE
+815 
-822 ARSVIDQQ
+822 
-830 NAELGA
+830 
-836 EIPYDYGREGGRNF
+836 
-850 NAETMEY
+850 
-857 DEPAGDEYLQRVS
+857 
-870 TALPSKAQV
+870 
-879 KKGEYPDPAFVR
+879 
-891 AWASYSEALKNSE
+891 
-904 FTEKVAAALLALPG
+904 
-918 MKGAANGKGGLEAI
+918 
-932 EPIIERMADNL
+932 
-943 VWLFSKIPEE
+943 
-953 KRDRARKWYDGG
+953 
-965 HKAAVAWAER
+965 
-975 YGLYVRQTAAVIA
+975 
-988 IFSPQNG
+988 
-995 WFNNMT
+995 
-1001 NAERLLDIYFG
+1001 
-1012 ARRSK
+1012 
-1017 PNSAHSKALREACLK
+1017 
-1032 EEEFKYADIRG
+1032 
-1043 KTLEQLISE
+1043 
-1052 GNLRAAA
+1052 
-1059 LWVRTYDAVHNP
+1059 
-1071 SSYNVLTPEGGVGGK
+1071 
-1086 ELTDKGAE
+1086 
-1094 KRAFFMGTATI
+1094 
-1105 AKALSVI
+1105 
-1112 VDGSVANI
+1112 
-1120 SEKIGT
+1120 
-1126 QFKVRDFYN
+1126 
-1135 NIYDPSNI
+1135 
-1143 NAVTVDTHAVG
+1143 
-1154 ADTLSVV
+1154 
-1161 SSVSQSV
+1161 
-1168 KENFGSIKNAA
+1168 
-1179 SGQNG
+1179 
-1184 TYPFHFEAYRRAA
+1184 
-1197 ERCGVSPREMQSITW
+1197 
-1212 EAIRV
+1212 
-1217 LFESDD
+1217 
-1223 KNELR
+1223 
-1228 QPVEEIWAAH
+1228 
-1238 DRGEIT
+1238 
-1244 ADEARDKIF
+1244 
-1253 DVAGGFSEFAW
+1253 GFSEFAW

-1280 HVKLYDDITPPKSE
+1280 HVKLYDDIVQPKPE

-1387 SVMAISPDSG
+1387 SVMAISPDNG

-1403 KIIRISLPG
+1403 KIIHISLPG

-1421 YVNYVDKVRDK
+1421 YVNHVDKVRNK
-1432 NGERLIVGHSTA
+1432 EGERLIVGHSTA

-1455 NIDEI
+1455 DVDEI
-1460 KAGLDKQFATL
+1460 TNGLEAEFAKL
-1471 KDPITYGVDDAY
+1471 DNPVKYDVQDAY

-1489 FNEQEKDNA
+1489 YSEQEKNNA
-1498 DSRDDSGRE
+1498 TYQDDSGRV
-1507 GGIRQEASAGYDAN
+1507 GGIPQEASAGYDAN

-1679 AKGENVERTIMQ
+1679 AKGENFERTIMQ

-1737 KGTYVNLFSNKLNP
+1737 KGTYVNLFSNKLSP

-1763 YGYRVVQV
+1763 YGYRVAQV
-1771 SKDGSSLNYPPAAEA
+1771 SKDGSSLYYPPAAEA

-1838 ATHGYGLYFTADRKV
+1838 ATHGYGLYFTANRKV

-1869 EVDVPEDDELIDEE
+1869 EVDVPEDDQLIDEE
-1883 ATISEQP
+1883 ATLSEQP

-2162 RNTVTLGAQADLST
+2162 RNTITLGAQADLST

-2206 QTMLDTFGLKSVEEW
+2206 QTMLDTFGLKSVDEW

-2387 GHAQVVIEVEKRP
+2387 VHAQVVIEVEKRP

-2427 KYFGI
+2427 KDFGI

-2489 VELRCK
+2489 VERRCK
-2495 ERHSEF
+2495 EERHSEF

-2669 SQYADDK
+2669 SLYADDK

-2685 TILDQ
+2685 AILDQ

-2760 AVSDNERRTKLLY
+2760 AVTDNERRTKLLY

-2816 NMHLQKALNDIIRP
+2816 NMRLQKALNDIIRP

-2933 LEGTKPIIQKAY
+2933 LERTKPIIQKAY

>member
-117 GTMAGSF
+117 GTMVGSF

-329 GNLNGAAQ
+329 GNLNGAAK

-378 MQEAGVTI
+378 MQGAGVTI

-475 GRIENS
+475 GSIENS

-488 EIVDRLQSQIVAA
+488 EIVDRLQSQIVVA

-533 KIDALVPQVVAGN
+533 KIDALVPQVVAG
-546 TPGGG
+546 
-551 DGLSQAA
+551 
-558 DDSLY
+558 
-563 QKRTKAEPK
+563 
-572 NTVKVYKLMRIMRD
+572 
-586 ENGQVKRDANGQPLL
+586 
-601 YALFIDSATPI
+601 
-612 EMGTWYDAESPEMRV
+612 
-627 LQTLPTGIHLCDN
+627 
-640 ASDNTMT
+640 
-647 FAEYVAAHPE
+647 
-657 VKGRANRTRPGKADI
+657 
-672 KWATDHGMRFMEI
+672 
-685 KDASSSDAKRA
+685 
-696 SKRYGDARR
+696 
-705 YYNLGLNGPGAVT
+705 
-718 PYALRA
+718 
-724 GWHAAS
+724 
-730 APSMRQIAVRNS
+730 
-742 VTGAMDI
+742 
-749 RADDMVWVE
+749 
-758 GEMPADIDYQTE
+758 
-770 ADATADG
+770 
-777 DLATKMPT
+777 
-785 DGFYRFYTNA
+785 
-795 DKSKRKAGLDWMIGG
+795 
-810 AFRPT
+810 
-815 RIISDAE
+815 
-822 ARSVIDQQ
+822 
-830 NAELGA
+830 
-836 EIPYDYGREGGRNF
+836 
-850 NAETMEY
+850 
-857 DEPAGDEYLQRVS
+857 
-870 TALPSKAQV
+870 
-879 KKGEYPDPAFVR
+879 
-891 AWASYSEALKNSE
+891 
-904 FTEKVAAALLALPG
+904 
-918 MKGAANGKGGLEAI
+918 
-932 EPIIERMADNL
+932 
-943 VWLFSKIPEE
+943 
-953 KRDRARKWYDGG
+953 
-965 HKAAVAWAER
+965 
-975 YGLYVRQTAAVIA
+975 
-988 IFSPQNG
+988 
-995 WFNNMT
+995 
-1001 NAERLLDIYFG
+1001 
-1012 ARRSK
+1012 
-1017 PNSAHSKALREACLK
+1017 
-1032 EEEFKYADIRG
+1032 
-1043 KTLEQLISE
+1043 
-1052 GNLRAAA
+1052 
-1059 LWVRTYDAVHNP
+1059 
-1071 SSYNVLTPEGGVGGK
+1071 
-1086 ELTDKGAE
+1086 
-1094 KRAFFMGTATI
+1094 
-1105 AKALSVI
+1105 
-1112 VDGSVANI
+1112 
-1120 SEKIGT
+1120 
-1126 QFKVRDFYN
+1126 
-1135 NIYDPSNI
+1135 
-1143 NAVTVDTHAVG
+1143 
-1154 ADTLSVV
+1154 
-1161 SSVSQSV
+1161 
-1168 KENFGSIKNAA
+1168 
-1179 SGQNG
+1179 
-1184 TYPFHFEAYRRAA
+1184 
-1197 ERCGVSPREMQSITW
+1197 
-1212 EAIRV
+1212 
-1217 LFESDD
+1217 
-1223 KNELR
+1223 
-1228 QPVEEIWAAH
+1228 
-1238 DRGEIT
+1238 
-1244 ADEARDKIF
+1244 
-1253 DVAGGFSEFAW
+1253 GFSEFAW

-1280 HVKLYDDITPPKSE
+1280 HVKLYDDIVQPKPE

-1387 SVMAISPDSG
+1387 SVMAISPDNG

-1403 KIIRISLPG
+1403 KIIHISLPG

-1421 YVNYVDKVRDK
+1421 YVNHVDKVRNK
-1432 NGERLIVGHSTA
+1432 EGERLIVGHSTA

-1455 NIDEI
+1455 DVDEI
-1460 KAGLDKQFATL
+1460 TNGLEAEFAKL
-1471 KDPITYGVDDAY
+1471 DNPVKYDVQDAY

-1489 FNEQEKDNA
+1489 YSEQEKNNA
-1498 DSRDDSGRE
+1498 TYQDDSGRV
-1507 GGIRQEASAGYDAN
+1507 GGIPQEASAGYDAN

-1626 AANQDIRHRTFFYAD
+1626 TANQDIRHRTFFYAD

-1786 EVKAIIGDDVFAK
+1786 EVKAIIGEDVFAK

-1813 QTAFHGTGATFD
+1813 QTAFHGTGSTFD

-1869 EVDVPEDDELIDEE
+1869 EVDVPEDDQLIDEE
-1883 ATISEQP
+1883 ATLSEQP

-2162 RNTVTLGAQADLST
+2162 RNTITLGAQADLST

-2206 QTMLDTFGLKSVEEW
+2206 QTMLDTFGLKSVDEW

-2387 GHAQVVIEVEKRP
+2387 VHAQVVIEVEKRP

-2427 KYFGI
+2427 KDFGI

-2489 VELRCK
+2489 VERRCK

-2669 SQYADDK
+2669 FQYADDK

-2685 TILDQ
+2685 AILDQ

-2760 AVSDNERRTKLLY
+2760 AVTDNERRTKLLY

-2816 NMHLQKALNDIIRP
+2816 NMRLQKALNDIIRP

-2887 WGAMVEQADGSQVFD
+2887 WGAMVEKADGSQVFD

-3002 ADFFEMFPVTRPGFS
+3002 TDFFEMFPVTRPGFS

-3119 NALQQTTGLSVALSK
+3119 NALQQTTGLSVALTK

-3311 ILSEIMAGA
+3311 ILSEIMAGV

>member
-32 VVPIARPGTTLP
+32 VVSIARPGTTLP

-117 GTMAGSF
+117 GTMVGSF

-329 GNLNGAAQ
+329 GNLNGAAK

-463 TFTSEEEADKFL
+463 TFTSEEEADKFI
-475 GRIENS
+475 GSIENS

-518 AMVINLAKRANIPVD
+518 AMVINLAKRANISVD
-533 KIDALVPQVVAGN
+533 KIDALVPQV
-546 TPGGG
+546 
-551 DGLSQAA
+551 
-558 DDSLY
+558 
-563 QKRTKAEPK
+563 
-572 NTVKVYKLMRIMRD
+572 
-586 ENGQVKRDANGQPLL
+586 
-601 YALFIDSATPI
+601 
-612 EMGTWYDAESPEMRV
+612 
-627 LQTLPTGIHLCDN
+627 
-640 ASDNTMT
+640 
-647 FAEYVAAHPE
+647 
-657 VKGRANRTRPGKADI
+657 
-672 KWATDHGMRFMEI
+672 
-685 KDASSSDAKRA
+685 
-696 SKRYGDARR
+696 
-705 YYNLGLNGPGAVT
+705 
-718 PYALRA
+718 
-724 GWHAAS
+724 
-730 APSMRQIAVRNS
+730 
-742 VTGAMDI
+742 
-749 RADDMVWVE
+749 
-758 GEMPADIDYQTE
+758 
-770 ADATADG
+770 
-777 DLATKMPT
+777 
-785 DGFYRFYTNA
+785 
-795 DKSKRKAGLDWMIGG
+795 
-810 AFRPT
+810 
-815 RIISDAE
+815 
-822 ARSVIDQQ
+822 
-830 NAELGA
+830 
-836 EIPYDYGREGGRNF
+836 
-850 NAETMEY
+850 
-857 DEPAGDEYLQRVS
+857 
-870 TALPSKAQV
+870 
-879 KKGEYPDPAFVR
+879 
-891 AWASYSEALKNSE
+891 
-904 FTEKVAAALLALPG
+904 
-918 MKGAANGKGGLEAI
+918 
-932 EPIIERMADNL
+932 
-943 VWLFSKIPEE
+943 
-953 KRDRARKWYDGG
+953 
-965 HKAAVAWAER
+965 
-975 YGLYVRQTAAVIA
+975 
-988 IFSPQNG
+988 
-995 WFNNMT
+995 
-1001 NAERLLDIYFG
+1001 
-1012 ARRSK
+1012 
-1017 PNSAHSKALREACLK
+1017 
-1032 EEEFKYADIRG
+1032 
-1043 KTLEQLISE
+1043 
-1052 GNLRAAA
+1052 
-1059 LWVRTYDAVHNP
+1059 
-1071 SSYNVLTPEGGVGGK
+1071 
-1086 ELTDKGAE
+1086 
-1094 KRAFFMGTATI
+1094 
-1105 AKALSVI
+1105 
-1112 VDGSVANI
+1112 
-1120 SEKIGT
+1120 
-1126 QFKVRDFYN
+1126 
-1135 NIYDPSNI
+1135 
-1143 NAVTVDTHAVG
+1143 
-1154 ADTLSVV
+1154 
-1161 SSVSQSV
+1161 
-1168 KENFGSIKNAA
+1168 
-1179 SGQNG
+1179 
-1184 TYPFHFEAYRRAA
+1184 
-1197 ERCGVSPREMQSITW
+1197 
-1212 EAIRV
+1212 
-1217 LFESDD
+1217 
-1223 KNELR
+1223 
-1228 QPVEEIWAAH
+1228 
-1238 DRGEIT
+1238 
-1244 ADEARDKIF
+1244 
-1253 DVAGGFSEFAW
+1253 VAGGFSEFAW

-1280 HVKLYDDITPPKSE
+1280 HVKLYDDIVQPKPE

-1387 SVMAISPDSG
+1387 SVMAISPDNG

-1403 KIIRISLPG
+1403 KIIHISLPG

-1421 YVNYVDKVRDK
+1421 YVNHVDKVRNK
-1432 NGERLIVGHSTA
+1432 EGERLIVGHSTA

-1455 NIDEI
+1455 DVDEI
-1460 KAGLDKQFATL
+1460 TNGLEAEFAKL
-1471 KDPITYGVDDAY
+1471 DNPVKYDVQDAY

-1489 FNEQEKDNA
+1489 YSEQEKNNA
-1498 DSRDDSGRE
+1498 TYQDDSGRV
-1507 GGIRQEASAGYDAN
+1507 GGIPQEASAGYDAN

-1582 HYGKPIPGSTSVL
+1582 HYGKPMPGSTSVL

-1679 AKGENVERTIMQ
+1679 AKGENFERTIMQ

-1967 RFTGDDG
+1967 MFTGDDG

-2162 RNTVTLGAQADLST
+2162 RNTITLGAQADLST

-2387 GHAQVVIEVEKRP
+2387 VHAQVVIEVEKRP

-2427 KYFGI
+2427 KDFGI

-2489 VELRCK
+2489 VERRCK

-2659 SEATRYLLQV
+2659 SEATWYLLQV
-2669 SQYADDK
+2669 SLYADDK

-2685 TILDQ
+2685 AILDQ

-2760 AVSDNERRTKLLY
+2760 AVTDNERRTKLLY

-2816 NMHLQKALNDIIRP
+2816 NMRLQKALNDIIRP

-3217 VWLAAYNKAI
+3217 VWLAAYDKAI

-3342 SAVGRNIVA
+3342 SAIGRNIVA